1 MKKRKTSVKRE
12 NKNKIVESNNKGIST
27 DILLLFFGL
36 IAIFFL
42 LSLLSYS
49 ETDPGYSTIEFSR
62 YDDVKTSNLFG
73 KVGAYVADFL
83 GLLFG
88 WTALFIPFLS
98 IYLSLLMYRYKKGL
112 TFMMAPILG
121 FTYGIGVIISL
132 SIISGLVGGMDFYF
146 TRQPAGATLG
156 ALGSSFILSFMG
168 KVGGIIVFLV
178 LCIAFSMLLFS
189 ISFSDMGHGFR
200 VLFGNIKRFFMF
212 IKNLISGSK
221 KEYKENEDEE
231 YIIEDEEDDGVT
243 FRERVSLYFK
253 DIKEKIILKKENK
266 DVKQASLEN
275 NKSENLLDKDELEAI
290 TSIKFLGSSH
300 ENDDSN
306 IIDVDI
312 ENVKENEKEEKVEE
326 VIEPSYEEK
335 VIEEKEDSIKP
346 IEIRKAYNN
355 DEKEEDDVSNIQSSI
370 HEEKQIEHNEE
381 IEIGKMEKTKSVFI
395 TNYNIPMDI
404 LHDSKVKV
412 DIASEEE
419 MKAQGELLTEK
430 LLDFGISGTVRA
442 IQPGPVVTMFEFE
455 PSAGTRVS
463 KIASLENDLAL
474 SVSALSIRIIAPI
487 PGKNAVG
494 IEIPNKN
501 RQAVS
506 IKELLRTPE
515 FKNSSS
521 PLTVALGKDVVG
533 KPYMSDIKKMP
544 HLLVAG
550 TTGSGKSVGI
560 NTMICSILYKASPD
574 EVKFIMIDPKMVEL
588 SIYDGIPHLMAPV
601 VTDTRLASSVL
612 KNVVAEMT
620 RRYTLLAEKKVRNLD
635 GYNEIIKGDDEAEK
649 MPYLVVIVDEF
660 ADLMM
665 VAGKEVEMSI
675 ARIAQMARA
684 VGIHLIIA
692 TQRPTTN
699 VITGLIKANMP
710 ARLSFKVS
718 QRNDSRVII
727 DQNGADTLLGMGDS
741 LFIPPG
747 TSDALRIHGAFVS
760 DEEVRGI
767 VEYLQEEY
775 GEPEYNMAMVQ
786 EVKEGGSTQDEG
798 DEDVLYQEAVDL
810 VTDKGTASISMIQRV
825 FKIGYNRAARIV
837 EMMESRG
844 ILEPSD
850 GTAKPRRVIKR

>member
-1 MKKRKTSVKRE
+1 MNKRKNTIKKNTVKQD
-12 NKNKIVESNNKGIST
+12 KNDKGISS

-36 IAIFFL
+36 IAVFFM

-49 ETDPGYSTIEFSR
+49 EQDPGYSTIEFSK
-62 YDDVKTSNLFG
+62 YNDVRAENLFG
-73 KVGAYVADFL
+73 KAGAYAADFL
-83 GLLFG
+83 GLYFG

-98 IYLSLLMYRYKKGL
+98 IYISVLLYRYKKGL
-112 TFMMAPILG
+112 TFMLSPILG
-121 FTYGIGVIISL
+121 FIYGMGVIINIA
-132 SIISGLVGGMDFYF
+132 IISGLIGGMDFYF
-146 TRQPAGATLG
+146 TKQPSGATLG

-168 KVGGIIVFLV
+168 RVGGIIVFSFITV
-178 LCIAFSMLLFS
+178 AFSMLLFS
-189 ISFSDMGHGFR
+189 ISFSDMGYGFR
-200 VLFGNIKRFFMF
+200 MLFTYIKKFILF
-212 IKNLISGSK
+212 IKSLFNRENK
-221 KEYKENEDEE
+221 KEEYIEDDKEIYDEE
-231 YIIEDEEDDGVT
+231 YEEKPSLIKRITSLFKREKEEKAENIENSVT
-243 FRERVSLYFK
+243 SLQLY
-253 DIKEKIILKKENK
+253 EKQPE
-266 DVKQASLEN
+266 Q
-275 NKSENLLDKDELEAI
+275 LLDKDELEAI
-290 TSIKFLGSSH
+290 SNIKFLNSS
-300 ENDDSN
+300 EETLIEKDDN
-306 IIDVDI
+306 NYIIDI
-312 ENVKENEKEEKVEE
+312 EPEKETIHFENEIKEYVEE
-326 VIEPSYEEK
+326 ETAPVEELEEK
-335 VIEEKEDSIKP
+335 VIEYKEPLIKQAYSTDKNEVKTLEDEY
-346 IEIRKAYNN
+346 IEIREMETAKKA
-355 DEKEEDDVSNIQSSI
+355 
-370 HEEKQIEHNEE
+370 
-381 IEIGKMEKTKSVFI
+381 FI
-395 TNYNIPMDI
+395 TLYNIPLSI
-404 LHDSKVKV
+404 LKDSVNNIY
-412 DIASEEE
+412 IASAEE
-419 MKAQGELLTEK
+419 MKAQGDILTQK
-430 LLDFGISGTVRA
+430 LLDFGISGVVRA

-455 PSAGTRVS
+455 PVAGTRVS
-463 KIASLENDLAL
+463 KIASLESDLAL
-474 SVSALSIRIIAPI
+474 SMSALSIRIIAPI

-501 RQAVS
+501 RQSVS
-506 IKELLRTPE
+506 IKELLQTSE
-515 FKNSSS
+515 FKNSKS
-521 PLTVALGKDVVG
+521 PLTVALGKDVIG
-533 KPYMSDIKKMP
+533 RPYMSDIRKMP

-560 NTMICSILYKASPD
+560 NTMICSILYKSSPD

-601 VTDTRLASSVL
+601 VTDTRLAASVL

-635 GYNEIIKGDDEAEK
+635 GYNEIIKDDEQAEK

-665 VAGKEVEMSI
+665 VAGKDVEMSI

-718 QRNDSRVII
+718 QKNDSRVII

-760 DEEVRGI
+760 DDEVRAI
-767 VEYLQEEY
+767 VEYLHEQY

-786 EVKEGGSTQDEG
+786 EVRENGTAGEDE
-798 DEDVLYQEAVDL
+798 DEDVLYQQAVDA
-810 VTDKGTASISMIQRV
+810 VMDKGTASISMIQRM

-837 EMMESRG
+837 EMMEARG

-850 GTAKPRRVIKR
+850 GTAKPRKVIRR

>member
-1 MKKRKTSVKRE
+1 MKKRKNTV
-12 NKNKIVESNNKGIST
+12 NKNTVKQSKNDKGISS

-49 ETDPGYSTIEFSR
+49 EQDPGYSTIEFSKYNDIR
-62 YDDVKTSNLFG
+62 AENLFG
-73 KVGAYVADFL
+73 KAGAYVADFL
-83 GLLFG
+83 GLYFG

-98 IYLSLLMYRYKKGL
+98 IYISVLLYRYKKGL
-112 TFMMAPILG
+112 TFMLSPILG
-121 FTYGIGVIISL
+121 FIYGMGVIISL
-132 SIISGLVGGMDFYF
+132 AIISGLIGGMDFYF
-146 TRQPAGATLG
+146 TKQPAGATLG

-168 KVGGIIVFLV
+168 RVGGIIVFSFIT
-178 LCIAFSMLLFS
+178 IAFGMLLFS

-200 VLFGNIKRFFMF
+200 MLFAYIKKFVLFIKGLFN
-212 IKNLISGSK
+212 KENK
-221 KEYKENEDEE
+221 KEEYIEEDDEEINDDEE
-231 YIIEDEEDDGVT
+231 YEERPSLIERIKSLFKREKQEEKAEKVEKPVT
-243 FRERVSLYFK
+243 SLQLY
-253 DIKEKIILKKENK
+253 EKQPEK
-266 DVKQASLEN
+266 
-275 NKSENLLDKDELEAI
+275 LLDKDELEAI
-290 TSIKFLGSSH
+290 SSIKFLNSSEEH
-300 ENDDSN
+300 LAEKDDDN
-306 IIDVDI
+306 YIID
-312 ENVKENEKEEKVEE
+312 
-326 VIEPSYEEK
+326 IEPEREISNDESEIKEQKAEETIQNAVEEK
-335 VIEEKEDSIKP
+335 VIEYQEPLIKQAYSAEKTESKAED
-346 IEIRKAYNN
+346 
-355 DEKEEDDVSNIQSSI
+355 
-370 HEEKQIEHNEE
+370 EE
-381 IEIGKMEKTKSVFI
+381 IEIREMETTKKAFFTS
-395 TNYNIPMDI
+395 YNIPLSI
-404 LHDSKVKV
+404 LKDPVNNV
-412 DIASEEE
+412 RLDSEEE
-419 MKAQGELLTEK
+419 MKAQGDILTQK
-430 LLDFGISGTVRA
+430 LLDFGISGIVRA

-455 PSAGTRVS
+455 PVAGTRVS
-463 KIASLENDLAL
+463 KIASLESDLAL
-474 SVSALSIRIIAPI
+474 SMSALSIRIIAPI

-501 RQAVS
+501 RQSVS
-506 IKELLRTPE
+506 IKELLQTSE
-515 FKNSSS
+515 FKNSKS
-521 PLTVALGKDVVG
+521 PLTVALGKDVIG
-533 KPYMSDIKKMP
+533 KPYMSDIRKMP

-560 NTMICSILYKASPD
+560 NTMICSILYKSSPD

-601 VTDTRLASSVL
+601 VTDTRLAASVL

-635 GYNEIIKGDDEAEK
+635 GYNEIIKDDDEAEK

-665 VAGKEVEMSI
+665 VAGKDVEMSI

-718 QRNDSRVII
+718 QKNDSRVIL

-760 DEEVRGI
+760 DDEVRGI
-767 VEYLQEEY
+767 VEYLQAQY

-786 EVKEGGSTQDEG
+786 EVREGNSAGSDDE
-798 DEDVLYQEAVDL
+798 DEDVLYQQAVDA
-810 VTDKGTASISMIQRV
+810 VMDKGTASISMIQRM

-837 EMMESRG
+837 EMMEARG

-850 GTAKPRRVIKR
+850 GTAKPRKVIKR

>member
-1 MKKRKTSVKRE
+1 MNKRKNTVK
-12 NKNKIVESNNKGIST
+12 KNTVKQDKNDKGISS

-36 IAIFFL
+36 IAVFFM

-49 ETDPGYSTIEFSR
+49 EQDPGYSTIEFSK
-62 YDDVKTSNLFG
+62 YNDVRAENLFG
-73 KVGAYVADFL
+73 KAGAYAADFL
-83 GLLFG
+83 GLYFG

-98 IYLSLLMYRYKKGL
+98 IYISVLLYRYKKGL
-112 TFMMAPILG
+112 TFMLSPILG
-121 FTYGIGVIISL
+121 FIYGMGVIINIA
-132 SIISGLVGGMDFYF
+132 IISGLIGGMDFYF
-146 TRQPAGATLG
+146 TKQPSGATLG

-168 KVGGIIVFLV
+168 RVGGIIVFSFITV
-178 LCIAFSMLLFS
+178 AFSMLLFS
-189 ISFSDMGHGFR
+189 ISFSDMGYGFR
-200 VLFGNIKRFFMF
+200 MLFTYIKKFILF
-212 IKNLISGSK
+212 IKSLFNRENK
-221 KEYKENEDEE
+221 KEEYIEDDKEIYDEE
-231 YIIEDEEDDGVT
+231 YEEKPSLIKRITSLFKREKEEKAENIENSVT
-243 FRERVSLYFK
+243 LQLY
-253 DIKEKIILKKENK
+253 EKQPE
-266 DVKQASLEN
+266 Q
-275 NKSENLLDKDELEAI
+275 LLDKDELEAI
-290 TSIKFLGSSH
+290 SNIKFLNSS
-300 ENDDSN
+300 EETLIEKDDN
-306 IIDVDI
+306 NYIIDI
-312 ENVKENEKEEKVEE
+312 EPEKETIHFENEIKEYVEE
-326 VIEPSYEEK
+326 ETAPVEELEEK
-335 VIEEKEDSIKP
+335 VIEYKEPLIKQAYSTDKNEVKTLEDEY
-346 IEIRKAYNN
+346 IEIREMETAKKA
-355 DEKEEDDVSNIQSSI
+355 
-370 HEEKQIEHNEE
+370 
-381 IEIGKMEKTKSVFI
+381 FI
-395 TNYNIPMDI
+395 TLYNIPLSI
-404 LHDSKVKV
+404 LKDSVNNIY
-412 DIASEEE
+412 IASAEE
-419 MKAQGELLTEK
+419 MKAQGDILTQK
-430 LLDFGISGTVRA
+430 LLDFGISGVVRA

-455 PSAGTRVS
+455 PVAGTRVS
-463 KIASLENDLAL
+463 KIASLESDLAL
-474 SVSALSIRIIAPI
+474 SMSALSIRIIAPI

-501 RQAVS
+501 RQSVS
-506 IKELLRTPE
+506 IKELLQTSE
-515 FKNSSS
+515 FKNSKS
-521 PLTVALGKDVVG
+521 PLTVALGKDVIG
-533 KPYMSDIKKMP
+533 RPYMSDIRKMP

-560 NTMICSILYKASPD
+560 NTMICSILYKSSPD

-601 VTDTRLASSVL
+601 VTDTRLAASVL

-635 GYNEIIKGDDEAEK
+635 GYNEIIKDDEQAEK

-665 VAGKEVEMSI
+665 VAGKDVEMSI

-718 QRNDSRVII
+718 QKNDSRVII

-760 DEEVRGI
+760 DDEVRAI
-767 VEYLQEEY
+767 VEYLHEQY

-786 EVKEGGSTQDEG
+786 EVRENGTAGEDE
-798 DEDVLYQEAVDL
+798 DEDVLYQQAVDA
-810 VTDKGTASISMIQRV
+810 VMDKGTASISMIQRM

-837 EMMESRG
+837 EMMEARG

-850 GTAKPRRVIKR
+850 GTAKPRKVIRR

>member
-1 MKKRKTSVKRE
+1 MKKRKNTV
-12 NKNKIVESNNKGIST
+12 NKNTVKHSSSDKGISS

-49 ETDPGYSTIEFSR
+49 EQDPGYSTIEFSKYNDIR
-62 YDDVKTSNLFG
+62 AENLFG
-73 KVGAYVADFL
+73 KAGAYVADFL
-83 GLLFG
+83 GLYFG

-98 IYLSLLMYRYKKGL
+98 IYISVLLYRYKKGL
-112 TFMMAPILG
+112 TFMLSPILG
-121 FTYGIGVIISL
+121 FIYGMGVIISL
-132 SIISGLVGGMDFYF
+132 AIISGLIGGMDFYF
-146 TRQPAGATLG
+146 TKQPAGATLG

-168 KVGGIIVFLV
+168 RVGGIIVFSFIT
-178 LCIAFSMLLFS
+178 IAFGMLLFS

-200 VLFGNIKRFFMF
+200 MLFAYIKKFVLFIKGLFN
-212 IKNLISGSK
+212 KENK
-221 KEYKENEDEE
+221 KEEYIEEDDEEINDDEE
-231 YIIEDEEDDGVT
+231 YEERPSLIERIKALFKREKQEEKAEKVEKPVT
-243 FRERVSLYFK
+243 SLQLY
-253 DIKEKIILKKENK
+253 EKQPEK
-266 DVKQASLEN
+266 
-275 NKSENLLDKDELEAI
+275 LLDKDELEAI
-290 TSIKFLGSSH
+290 SNIKFLNSSEEH
-300 ENDDSN
+300 LAEKDDDN
-306 IIDVDI
+306 YIIDI
-312 ENVKENEKEEKVEE
+312 EPEREISNYENEIKEQKAEE
-326 VIEPSYEEK
+326 TVQDAVEEK
-335 VIEEKEDSIKP
+335 VIEHQEPLIKQAYSAEKTESKAED
-346 IEIRKAYNN
+346 
-355 DEKEEDDVSNIQSSI
+355 
-370 HEEKQIEHNEE
+370 EE
-381 IEIGKMEKTKSVFI
+381 IEIREMETAKKAFFTS
-395 TNYNIPMDI
+395 YNIPLSI
-404 LHDSKVKV
+404 LKDPVNNV
-412 DIASEEE
+412 RLDSEEE
-419 MKAQGELLTEK
+419 MKAQGDILTQK
-430 LLDFGISGTVRA
+430 LLDFGISGVVRA

-455 PSAGTRVS
+455 PVAGTRVS
-463 KIASLENDLAL
+463 KIASLESDLAL
-474 SVSALSIRIIAPI
+474 SMSALSIRIIAPI

-501 RQAVS
+501 RQSVS
-506 IKELLRTPE
+506 IKELLQTSE
-515 FKNSSS
+515 FKNSKS
-521 PLTVALGKDVVG
+521 PLTVALGKDVIG
-533 KPYMSDIKKMP
+533 KPYMSDIRKMP

-560 NTMICSILYKASPD
+560 NTMICSILYKSSPD

-601 VTDTRLASSVL
+601 VTDTRLAASVL

-635 GYNEIIKGDDEAEK
+635 GYNEIIKDDDEAEK

-665 VAGKEVEMSI
+665 VAGKDVEMSI

-718 QRNDSRVII
+718 QKNDSRVIL

-760 DEEVRGI
+760 DDEVRGI
-767 VEYLQEEY
+767 VEYLQEQY

-786 EVKEGGSTQDEG
+786 EVREGNSAGSDDE
-798 DEDVLYQEAVDL
+798 DEDVLYQQAVDA
-810 VTDKGTASISMIQRV
+810 VMDKGTASISMIQRM

-837 EMMESRG
+837 EMMEARG

-850 GTAKPRRVIKR
+850 GTAKPRKVIRR

>member
-1 MKKRKTSVKRE
+1 MKKRKNTVKQS
-12 NKNKIVESNNKGIST
+12 KNDKGISS

-36 IAIFFL
+36 TAIFFL

-49 ETDPGYSTIEFSR
+49 EQDSGYSTIEFSK
-62 YDDVKTSNLFG
+62 YNDVRAENLFG
-73 KVGAYVADFL
+73 KAGAFVADFL
-83 GLLFG
+83 GLYFG
-88 WTALFIPFLS
+88 WTALFIPFLF
-98 IYLSLLMYRYKKGL
+98 IYISVLLYRYKKGL
-112 TFMMAPILG
+112 TFMLSPILG
-121 FTYGIGVIISL
+121 FIYGMGVIISFA
-132 SIISGLVGGMDFYF
+132 IISGLIGGMDFYF
-146 TRQPAGATLG
+146 TKQPAGATLG

-168 KVGGIIVFLV
+168 RVGGIIVFSFIS
-178 LCIAFSMLLFS
+178 IAFSMLLFS
-189 ISFSDMGHGFR
+189 ISFSDMSYGFKMLFVYIKKF
-200 VLFGNIKRFFMF
+200 VLVIKGLFD
-212 IKNLISGSK
+212 KENK
-221 KEYKENEDEE
+221 KEEEYVEEDEE
-231 YIIEDEEDDGVT
+231 ISDDEEYEEKPSLIERIKSLFKKQKQEEQVESAANTVT
-243 FRERVSLYFK
+243 TLQLY
-253 DIKEKIILKKENK
+253 EKQPEK
-266 DVKQASLEN
+266 
-275 NKSENLLDKDELEAI
+275 LLDKDELEAI
-290 TSIKFLGSSH
+290 SSIKFLNSS
-300 ENDDSN
+300 EEYSVEKDDDN
-306 IIDVDI
+306 YIID
-312 ENVKENEKEEKVEE
+312 
-326 VIEPSYEEK
+326 IEPEREIKEHIEETAPALMEEK
-335 VIEEKEDSIKP
+335 VIEHKEPLIKQAYSAEKNEIKTAED
-346 IEIRKAYNN
+346 
-355 DEKEEDDVSNIQSSI
+355 
-370 HEEKQIEHNEE
+370 EE
-381 IEIGKMEKTKSVFI
+381 IEIKEMETAKKAFFTS
-395 TNYNIPMDI
+395 YNIPLSI
-404 LHDSKVKV
+404 LKDPVNNVRLDS
-412 DIASEEE
+412 AEE
-419 MKAQGELLTEK
+419 MKAQGDILTQK
-430 LLDFGISGTVRA
+430 LLDFGISGIVRA

-463 KIASLENDLAL
+463 KIASLESDLAL
-474 SVSALSIRIIAPI
+474 SMSALSIRIIAPI

-501 RQAVS
+501 RQSVS
-506 IKELLRTPE
+506 IKELLQTSE
-515 FKNSSS
+515 FKNSKS
-521 PLTVALGKDVVG
+521 PLTVALGKDVIG
-533 KPYMSDIKKMP
+533 KPYMSDIRKMP

-560 NTMICSILYKASPD
+560 NTMICSILYKSSPD

-601 VTDTRLASSVL
+601 VTDTRLAASVL

-635 GYNEIIKGDDEAEK
+635 GYNEIIKDDEQAEK

-665 VAGKEVEMSI
+665 VAGKDVEMSI

-718 QRNDSRVII
+718 QKNDSRVII

-760 DEEVRGI
+760 DDEVRDI
-767 VEYLQEEY
+767 VKYLHEQF

-786 EVKEGGSTQDEG
+786 EVGEGSAAGGDDE
-798 DEDVLYQEAVDL
+798 DEDVLYQQAVDA
-810 VTDKGTASISMIQRV
+810 VMDKGTASISMIQRM

-837 EMMESRG
+837 EMMEARG

-850 GTAKPRRVIKR
+850 GTAKPRKVIRR

>member
-1 MKKRKTSVKRE
+1 MKKRKNTVSKNTVKH
-12 NKNKIVESNNKGIST
+12 SNHDKGISS

-36 IAIFFL
+36 IAVFFL
-42 LSLLSYS
+42 LSLISYS
-49 ETDPGYSTIEFSR
+49 EQDPGYSTIEFSKYNDIR
-62 YDDVKTSNLFG
+62 AENLFG
-73 KVGAYVADFL
+73 KAGAYVADFL
-83 GLLFG
+83 GLYFG

-98 IYLSLLMYRYKKGL
+98 IYISVLLYRYKKGL
-112 TFMMAPILG
+112 TFMLSPILG
-121 FTYGIGVIISL
+121 FVYGMGVIISL
-132 SIISGLVGGMDFYF
+132 AIISGLIGGMDFYF
-146 TRQPAGATLG
+146 TKQPAGATLG

-168 KVGGIIVFLV
+168 RVGGIIVFSFIT
-178 LCIAFSMLLFS
+178 IAFGMLLFS

-200 VLFGNIKRFFMF
+200 MLFTYLKKFVLFIRGLFNKD
-212 IKNLISGSK
+212 
-221 KEYKENEDEE
+221 NEKEE
-231 YIIEDEEDDGVT
+231 YIEEYEEKPSLIERIKSL
-243 FRERVSLYFK
+243 FKRERQEEKAESAEKPVTTLQLY
-253 DIKEKIILKKENK
+253 EKQPEK
-266 DVKQASLEN
+266 
-275 NKSENLLDKDELEAI
+275 LLDRDELEAI
-290 TSIKFLGSSH
+290 SSIKFLNSSEEH
-300 ENDDSN
+300 LAEKDDDN
-306 IIDVDI
+306 YIIDI
-312 ENVKENEKEEKVEE
+312 EPEREIKEHIKEETTPV
-326 VIEPSYEEK
+326 VVEEK
-335 VIEEKEDSIKP
+335 VIEHQEPLIKQAYSAEKTESKV
-346 IEIRKAYNN
+346 EY
-355 DEKEEDDVSNIQSSI
+355 
-370 HEEKQIEHNEE
+370 EE
-381 IEIGKMEKTKSVFI
+381 IEIREMETANKAFFTS
-395 TNYNIPMDI
+395 YNIPLSI
-404 LHDSKVKV
+404 LKDPVNNFRL
-412 DIASEEE
+412 DSEEE
-419 MKAQGELLTEK
+419 MKAQGDILTQK
-430 LLDFGISGTVRA
+430 LLDFGISGVVRA

-455 PSAGTRVS
+455 PVAGTRVS
-463 KIASLENDLAL
+463 KISSLESDLAL
-474 SVSALSIRIIAPI
+474 SMSALSIRIIAPI

-501 RQAVS
+501 RQSVS
-506 IKELLRTPE
+506 IKELLQTSE
-515 FKNSSS
+515 FKNSKS
-521 PLTVALGKDVVG
+521 PLTAALGKDVIG
-533 KPYMSDIKKMP
+533 RPYMSDICKMP

-560 NTMICSILYKASPD
+560 NTMICSILYKSSPD

-601 VTDTRLASSVL
+601 VTDTRLAASVL

-635 GYNEIIKGDDEAEK
+635 GYNEIIKDDEQAEK

-665 VAGKEVEMSI
+665 VAGKDVEMSI

-718 QRNDSRVII
+718 QKNDSRVII

-760 DEEVRGI
+760 DDEVRAI
-767 VEYLQEEY
+767 VEYLHEQY

-786 EVKEGGSTQDEG
+786 EVRESGTAGEDE
-798 DEDVLYQEAVDL
+798 DEDVLYQQAVDA
-810 VTDKGTASISMIQRV
+810 VMDKGTASISMIQRM

-837 EMMESRG
+837 EMMEARG

-850 GTAKPRRVIKR
+850 GTAKPRKVIRR

>member
-1 MKKRKTSVKRE
+1 MNKRKNTVK
-12 NKNKIVESNNKGIST
+12 KNTVKQDKNDKGISS

-36 IAIFFL
+36 IAVFFM

-49 ETDPGYSTIEFSR
+49 EQDPGYSTIEFSK
-62 YDDVKTSNLFG
+62 YNDVRAENLFG
-73 KVGAYVADFL
+73 KAGAYAADFL
-83 GLLFG
+83 GLYFG

-98 IYLSLLMYRYKKGL
+98 IYISVLLYRYK
-112 TFMMAPILG
+112 
-121 FTYGIGVIISL
+121 YGMGVIINIA
-132 SIISGLVGGMDFYF
+132 IISGLIGGMDFYF
-146 TRQPAGATLG
+146 TKQPSGATLG

-168 KVGGIIVFLV
+168 RVGGIIVFSFITV
-178 LCIAFSMLLFS
+178 AFSMLLFS
-189 ISFSDMGHGFR
+189 ISFSDMGYGFR
-200 VLFGNIKRFFMF
+200 MLFTYIKKFILF
-212 IKNLISGSK
+212 IKSLFNRENK
-221 KEYKENEDEE
+221 KEE
-231 YIIEDEEDDGVT
+231 YIEDDKEIYDKEYEEKPSLINRITSLFKREKEEKAENIENSVT
-243 FRERVSLYFK
+243 SLQLY
-253 DIKEKIILKKENK
+253 EKQPE
-266 DVKQASLEN
+266 Q
-275 NKSENLLDKDELEAI
+275 LLDKDELEAI
-290 TSIKFLGSSH
+290 SNIKFLNSS
-300 ENDDSN
+300 EETLIEKDDN
-306 IIDVDI
+306 NYIIDI
-312 ENVKENEKEEKVEE
+312 EPEKETIHFENEIKEYVEE
-326 VIEPSYEEK
+326 ETAPVEELEEK
-335 VIEEKEDSIKP
+335 VIEYKEPLIKQAYSTDKNEVKTLEDEY
-346 IEIRKAYNN
+346 IEIREMETAKKA
-355 DEKEEDDVSNIQSSI
+355 
-370 HEEKQIEHNEE
+370 
-381 IEIGKMEKTKSVFI
+381 FI
-395 TNYNIPMDI
+395 TLYNIPLSI
-404 LHDSKVKV
+404 LKDSVNNIY
-412 DIASEEE
+412 IASAEE
-419 MKAQGELLTEK
+419 MKAQGDILTQK
-430 LLDFGISGTVRA
+430 LLDFGISGVVRA

-455 PSAGTRVS
+455 PVAGTRVS
-463 KIASLENDLAL
+463 KIASLESDLAL
-474 SVSALSIRIIAPI
+474 SMSALSIRIIAPI

-501 RQAVS
+501 RQSVS
-506 IKELLRTPE
+506 IKELLQTSE
-515 FKNSSS
+515 FKNSKS
-521 PLTVALGKDVVG
+521 PLTVALGKDVIG
-533 KPYMSDIKKMP
+533 RPYMSDIRKMP

-560 NTMICSILYKASPD
+560 NTMICSILYKSSPD

-601 VTDTRLASSVL
+601 VTDTRLAASVL

-635 GYNEIIKGDDEAEK
+635 GYNEIIKDDEQAEK

-665 VAGKEVEMSI
+665 VAGKDVEMSI

-718 QRNDSRVII
+718 QKNDSRVII

-760 DEEVRGI
+760 DDEVRAI
-767 VEYLQEEY
+767 VEYLHEQY

-786 EVKEGGSTQDEG
+786 EVRENGTAGEDE
-798 DEDVLYQEAVDL
+798 DEDVLYQQAVDA
-810 VTDKGTASISMIQRV
+810 VMDKGTASISMIQRM

-837 EMMESRG
+837 EMMEARG

-850 GTAKPRRVIKR
+850 GTAKPRKVIRR

>member
-1 MKKRKTSVKRE
+1 MKKRKNTV
-12 NKNKIVESNNKGIST
+12 NKNTVKQSKNDKGISS

-36 IAIFFL
+36 TAIFFL

-49 ETDPGYSTIEFSR
+49 EQDSGYSTIEFSK
-62 YDDVKTSNLFG
+62 YNDVRAENLFG
-73 KVGAYVADFL
+73 KAGAFVADFL
-83 GLLFG
+83 GLYFG

-98 IYLSLLMYRYKKGL
+98 IYISVLLYRYKKGL
-112 TFMMAPILG
+112 TFMLSPILG
-121 FTYGIGVIISL
+121 FIYGMGVIISFA
-132 SIISGLVGGMDFYF
+132 IISGLIGGMDFYF
-146 TRQPAGATLG
+146 TKQPAGATLG

-168 KVGGIIVFLV
+168 RVGGIIVFSFIS
-178 LCIAFSMLLFS
+178 IAFSMLLFS
-189 ISFSDMGHGFR
+189 ISFSDMSYGFKMLFVYIKKF
-200 VLFGNIKRFFMF
+200 VLFIKGLFN
-212 IKNLISGSK
+212 KENK
-221 KEYKENEDEE
+221 KEEEYIEEYEEISDDEE
-231 YIIEDEEDDGVT
+231 YEEKPSLIERIKSLFKKQKQEEHVESAVNPVT
-243 FRERVSLYFK
+243 SLQLY
-253 DIKEKIILKKENK
+253 EKQPEK
-266 DVKQASLEN
+266 
-275 NKSENLLDKDELEAI
+275 LLDKDELEAI
-290 TSIKFLGSSH
+290 SSIKFLNSS
-300 ENDDSN
+300 EEYSVEKNDDN
-306 IIDVDI
+306 YIID
-312 ENVKENEKEEKVEE
+312 
-326 VIEPSYEEK
+326 IEPEREIK
-335 VIEEKEDSIKP
+335 EHIEEETAP
-346 IEIRKAYNN
+346 ELMEEEI
-355 DEKEEDDVSNIQSSI
+355 
-370 HEEKQIEHNEE
+370 IEHKEPLIKQAYSAEKNEIKTAEE
-381 IEIGKMEKTKSVFI
+381 IEIKEMETAKKAFFTS
-395 TNYNIPMDI
+395 YNIPLSI
-404 LHDSKVKV
+404 LKDPVNNVRLDS
-412 DIASEEE
+412 AEE
-419 MKAQGELLTEK
+419 MKAQGDILTQK
-430 LLDFGISGTVRA
+430 LLDFGISGIVRA

-463 KIASLENDLAL
+463 KIASLESDLAL
-474 SVSALSIRIIAPI
+474 SMSALSIRIIAPI

-501 RQAVS
+501 RQSVS
-506 IKELLRTPE
+506 IKELLQTSE
-515 FKNSSS
+515 FKNSKS
-521 PLTVALGKDVVG
+521 PLTVALGKDVIG
-533 KPYMSDIKKMP
+533 KPYMSDIRKMP

-560 NTMICSILYKASPD
+560 NTMICSILYKSSPD

-601 VTDTRLASSVL
+601 VTDTRLAASVL

-635 GYNEIIKGDDEAEK
+635 GYNEIIKDDEQAEK

-665 VAGKEVEMSI
+665 VAGKDVEMSI

-718 QRNDSRVII
+718 QKNDSRVIL

-760 DEEVRGI
+760 DDEVRDI
-767 VEYLQEEY
+767 VKYLHEQF

-786 EVKEGGSTQDEG
+786 EVGESSAAGGDDE
-798 DEDVLYQEAVDL
+798 DEDVLYQQAVDA
-810 VTDKGTASISMIQRV
+810 VMDKGTASISMIQRM

-837 EMMESRG
+837 EMMETRG

-850 GTAKPRRVIKR
+850 GTAKPRKVIRR

>member
-1 MKKRKTSVKRE
+1 MKKRKNTV
-12 NKNKIVESNNKGIST
+12 NKNTVKHSSGDKGISS

-49 ETDPGYSTIEFSR
+49 EQDPGYSTIEFSKYNDIR
-62 YDDVKTSNLFG
+62 AENLFG
-73 KVGAYVADFL
+73 KAGAYVADFL
-83 GLLFG
+83 GLYFG

-98 IYLSLLMYRYKKGL
+98 IYISVLLYRYKKGL
-112 TFMMAPILG
+112 TFMLSPILG
-121 FTYGIGVIISL
+121 FIYGMGVIISL
-132 SIISGLVGGMDFYF
+132 AIISGLIGGIDFYF
-146 TRQPAGATLG
+146 TKQPAGATLG

-168 KVGGIIVFLV
+168 RVGGIIVFSFIT
-178 LCIAFSMLLFS
+178 IAFGMLLFS

-200 VLFGNIKRFFMF
+200 MLFAYIKKFVLFIKGLFN
-212 IKNLISGSK
+212 KENK
-221 KEYKENEDEE
+221 KEEYIEEYDEEINDDEE
-231 YIIEDEEDDGVT
+231 YEE
-243 FRERVSLYFK
+243 RPSL
-253 DIKEKIILKKENK
+253 IEKIKSLFKRE
-266 DVKQASLEN
+266 KQEEKAEKVEKPVTSLQLYE
-275 NKSENLLDKDELEAI
+275 KQPEKLLDKDELEAI
-290 TSIKFLGSSH
+290 SSIKFLNSSEEH
-300 ENDDSN
+300 LAEKDEDNY
-306 IIDVDI
+306 IID
-312 ENVKENEKEEKVEE
+312 
-326 VIEPSYEEK
+326 IEPERETSNDESEIKEHTAEETVQDAVEEK
-335 VIEEKEDSIKP
+335 VIEHQEPFIKQAYSAEKTESKAED
-346 IEIRKAYNN
+346 
-355 DEKEEDDVSNIQSSI
+355 
-370 HEEKQIEHNEE
+370 EE
-381 IEIGKMEKTKSVFI
+381 IEIREMETAKKAFFT
-395 TNYNIPMDI
+395 TYNIPLSI
-404 LHDSKVKV
+404 LKDPVNNV
-412 DIASEEE
+412 RLDSEEE
-419 MKAQGELLTEK
+419 MKAQGDILTQK
-430 LLDFGISGTVRA
+430 LLDFGISGIVRA

-455 PSAGTRVS
+455 PVAGTRVS
-463 KIASLENDLAL
+463 KIASLESDLAL
-474 SVSALSIRIIAPI
+474 SMSALSIRIIAPI

-501 RQAVS
+501 RQSVS
-506 IKELLRTPE
+506 IKELLQTSE
-515 FKNSSS
+515 FKNSKS
-521 PLTVALGKDVVG
+521 PLTVALGKDVIG
-533 KPYMSDIKKMP
+533 KPYMSDIRKMP

-560 NTMICSILYKASPD
+560 NTMICSILYKSSPD

-601 VTDTRLASSVL
+601 VTDTRLAASVL

-635 GYNEIIKGDDEAEK
+635 GYNEIIKDDDEAEK

-665 VAGKEVEMSI
+665 VAGKDVEMSI

-718 QRNDSRVII
+718 QKNDSRVIL

-760 DEEVRGI
+760 DDEVRGI
-767 VEYLQEEY
+767 VEYLQAQY

-786 EVKEGGSTQDEG
+786 EVREGSSAGSDDE
-798 DEDVLYQEAVDL
+798 DEDVLYQQAVDA
-810 VTDKGTASISMIQRV
+810 VMDKGTASISMIQRM

-837 EMMESRG
+837 EMMEARG

-850 GTAKPRRVIKR
+850 GTAKPRKVIRR

>member
-1 MKKRKTSVKRE
+1 MNKRKNTIKKNTVKQD
-12 NKNKIVESNNKGIST
+12 KNDKGISS

-36 IAIFFL
+36 IAVFFM

-49 ETDPGYSTIEFSR
+49 EQDPGYSTIEFSK
-62 YDDVKTSNLFG
+62 YNDVRAENLFG
-73 KVGAYVADFL
+73 KAGAYAADFL
-83 GLLFG
+83 GLYFG

-98 IYLSLLMYRYKKGL
+98 IYISVLLYRYKKGL
-112 TFMMAPILG
+112 TFMLSPILG
-121 FTYGIGVIISL
+121 FIYGMGVIINIA
-132 SIISGLVGGMDFYF
+132 IISGLIGGMDFYF
-146 TRQPAGATLG
+146 TKQPSGATLG

-168 KVGGIIVFLV
+168 RVGGIIVFSFITV
-178 LCIAFSMLLFS
+178 AFSMLLFS
-189 ISFSDMGHGFR
+189 ISFSDMGYGFR
-200 VLFGNIKRFFMF
+200 MLFTYIKKFILF
-212 IKNLISGSK
+212 IKSLFNRENK
-221 KEYKENEDEE
+221 KEE
-231 YIIEDEEDDGVT
+231 YIEDDKEIYDKEYEEKPSLIKRITSLFKREKEEKAENIENSVT
-243 FRERVSLYFK
+243 SLQLY
-253 DIKEKIILKKENK
+253 EKQPE
-266 DVKQASLEN
+266 Q
-275 NKSENLLDKDELEAI
+275 LLDKDELEAI
-290 TSIKFLGSSH
+290 SNIKFLNSS
-300 ENDDSN
+300 EETLIEKDDN
-306 IIDVDI
+306 NYIIDI
-312 ENVKENEKEEKVEE
+312 EPEKETIHFENEIKEYVEE
-326 VIEPSYEEK
+326 ETAPVEELEEK
-335 VIEEKEDSIKP
+335 VIEYKEPLIKQAYSTDKNEVKTLEDEY
-346 IEIRKAYNN
+346 IEIREMETAKKA
-355 DEKEEDDVSNIQSSI
+355 
-370 HEEKQIEHNEE
+370 
-381 IEIGKMEKTKSVFI
+381 FI
-395 TNYNIPMDI
+395 TLYNIPLSI
-404 LHDSKVKV
+404 LKDSVNNIY
-412 DIASEEE
+412 IASAEE
-419 MKAQGELLTEK
+419 MKAQGDILTQK
-430 LLDFGISGTVRA
+430 LLDFGISGVVRA

-455 PSAGTRVS
+455 PVAGTRVS
-463 KIASLENDLAL
+463 KIASLESDLAL
-474 SVSALSIRIIAPI
+474 SMSALSIRIIAPI

-501 RQAVS
+501 RQSVS
-506 IKELLRTPE
+506 IKELLQTSE
-515 FKNSSS
+515 FKNSKS
-521 PLTVALGKDVVG
+521 PLTVALGKDVIG
-533 KPYMSDIKKMP
+533 RPYMSDIRKMP

-560 NTMICSILYKASPD
+560 NTMICSILYKSSPD

-601 VTDTRLASSVL
+601 VTDTRLAASVL

-635 GYNEIIKGDDEAEK
+635 GYNEIIKDDEQAEK

-665 VAGKEVEMSI
+665 VAGKDVEMSI

-718 QRNDSRVII
+718 QKNDSRVII

-760 DEEVRGI
+760 DDEVRAI
-767 VEYLQEEY
+767 VEYLHEQY

-786 EVKEGGSTQDEG
+786 EVRENGTAGEDE
-798 DEDVLYQEAVDL
+798 DEDVLYQQAVDA
-810 VTDKGTASISMIQRV
+810 VMDKGTASISMIQRM

-837 EMMESRG
+837 EMMEARG

-850 GTAKPRRVIKR
+850 GTAKPRKVIRR

>member
-1 MKKRKTSVKRE
+1 MNKRKNTVK
-12 NKNKIVESNNKGIST
+12 KNTVKQDKNDKGISS

-36 IAIFFL
+36 IAVFFM

-49 ETDPGYSTIEFSR
+49 EQDPGYSTIEFSK
-62 YDDVKTSNLFG
+62 YNDVRAENLFG
-73 KVGAYVADFL
+73 KAGAYAADFL
-83 GLLFG
+83 GLYFG

-98 IYLSLLMYRYKKGL
+98 IYISVLLYRYKKGL
-112 TFMMAPILG
+112 TFMLSPILG
-121 FTYGIGVIISL
+121 FIYGMGVIINIA
-132 SIISGLVGGMDFYF
+132 IISGLIGGMDFYF
-146 TRQPAGATLG
+146 TKQPSGATLG

-168 KVGGIIVFLV
+168 RVGGIIVFLFITV
-178 LCIAFSMLLFS
+178 AFSMLLFS
-189 ISFSDMGHGFR
+189 ISFSDMGYGFR
-200 VLFGNIKRFFMF
+200 MLFTYIKKFILF
-212 IKNLISGSK
+212 IKSLFNRENK
-221 KEYKENEDEE
+221 KEEYIEDDKEIYDEE
-231 YIIEDEEDDGVT
+231 YEEKPSLIKRITSLFKREKEEKAENIENSVT
-243 FRERVSLYFK
+243 SLQLY
-253 DIKEKIILKKENK
+253 EKQPE
-266 DVKQASLEN
+266 Q
-275 NKSENLLDKDELEAI
+275 LLDKDELEAI
-290 TSIKFLGSSH
+290 SNIKFLNSSEETLIEKDDNNYIIDIEPEKETIH
-300 ENDDSN
+300 FEND
-306 IIDVDI
+306 I
-312 ENVKENEKEEKVEE
+312 KEYVEE
-326 VIEPSYEEK
+326 ETAPVEELEEK
-335 VIEEKEDSIKP
+335 VIEYKEPLIKQAYSTDKNEVKILEDEY
-346 IEIRKAYNN
+346 IEIREMETAKKA
-355 DEKEEDDVSNIQSSI
+355 
-370 HEEKQIEHNEE
+370 
-381 IEIGKMEKTKSVFI
+381 FI
-395 TNYNIPMDI
+395 TLYNIPLSI
-404 LHDSKVKV
+404 LKDSVNNIY
-412 DIASEEE
+412 IASAEE
-419 MKAQGELLTEK
+419 MKAQGDILTQK
-430 LLDFGISGTVRA
+430 LLDFGISGVVRA

-455 PSAGTRVS
+455 PVAGTRVS
-463 KIASLENDLAL
+463 KIASLESDLAL
-474 SVSALSIRIIAPI
+474 SMSALSIRIIAPI

-501 RQAVS
+501 RQSVS
-506 IKELLRTPE
+506 IKELLQTSE
-515 FKNSSS
+515 FKNSKS
-521 PLTVALGKDVVG
+521 PLTVALGKDVIG
-533 KPYMSDIKKMP
+533 RPYMSDIRKMP

-560 NTMICSILYKASPD
+560 NTMICSILYKSSPD

-601 VTDTRLASSVL
+601 VTDTRLAASVL

-635 GYNEIIKGDDEAEK
+635 GYNEIIKDDEQAEK

-665 VAGKEVEMSI
+665 VAGKDVEMSI

-718 QRNDSRVII
+718 QKNDSRVII

-760 DEEVRGI
+760 DDEVRAI
-767 VEYLQEEY
+767 VEYLHEQY

-786 EVKEGGSTQDEG
+786 EVRENGTAGEDE
-798 DEDVLYQEAVDL
+798 DEDVLYQQAVDA
-810 VTDKGTASISMIQRV
+810 VMDKGTASISMIQRM

-837 EMMESRG
+837 EMMEARG

-850 GTAKPRRVIKR
+850 GTAKPRKVIRR

>member
-1 MKKRKTSVKRE
+1 MNKRKNTVK
-12 NKNKIVESNNKGIST
+12 KNTVKQDKNDKGISS

-36 IAIFFL
+36 IAVFFM

-49 ETDPGYSTIEFSR
+49 EQDPGYSTIEFSK
-62 YDDVKTSNLFG
+62 YNDVRAENLFG
-73 KVGAYVADFL
+73 KAGAYAADFL
-83 GLLFG
+83 GLYFG

-98 IYLSLLMYRYKKGL
+98 IYISVLLYRYKKGL
-112 TFMMAPILG
+112 TFMLSHILG
-121 FTYGIGVIISL
+121 FIYGMGVIINIA
-132 SIISGLVGGMDFYF
+132 IISGLIGGMDFYF
-146 TRQPAGATLG
+146 TKQPSGATLG

-168 KVGGIIVFLV
+168 RVGGIIVFSFITV
-178 LCIAFSMLLFS
+178 AFSMLLFS
-189 ISFSDMGHGFR
+189 ISFSDMGYGFR
-200 VLFGNIKRFFMF
+200 MLFTYIKKFILF
-212 IKNLISGSK
+212 IKSLFNRENK
-221 KEYKENEDEE
+221 KEE
-231 YIIEDEEDDGVT
+231 YIEDDKEIYDKEYEEKPSLINRITSLFKREKEEKAENIENSVT
-243 FRERVSLYFK
+243 SLQLY
-253 DIKEKIILKKENK
+253 EKQPE
-266 DVKQASLEN
+266 Q
-275 NKSENLLDKDELEAI
+275 LLDKDELEAI
-290 TSIKFLGSSH
+290 SNIKFLNSS
-300 ENDDSN
+300 EETLIEKDDN
-306 IIDVDI
+306 NYIIDI
-312 ENVKENEKEEKVEE
+312 EPEKETIHFENEIKEYVEE
-326 VIEPSYEEK
+326 ETAPVEELEEK
-335 VIEEKEDSIKP
+335 VIEYKEPLIKQAYSTDKNEVKTLEDEY
-346 IEIRKAYNN
+346 IEIREMETAKKA
-355 DEKEEDDVSNIQSSI
+355 
-370 HEEKQIEHNEE
+370 
-381 IEIGKMEKTKSVFI
+381 FI
-395 TNYNIPMDI
+395 TLYNIPLSI
-404 LHDSKVKV
+404 LKDSVNNIY
-412 DIASEEE
+412 IASAEE
-419 MKAQGELLTEK
+419 MKAQGDILTQK
-430 LLDFGISGTVRA
+430 LLDFGISGVVRA

-455 PSAGTRVS
+455 PVAGTRVS
-463 KIASLENDLAL
+463 KIASLESDLAL
-474 SVSALSIRIIAPI
+474 SMSALSIRIIAPI

-501 RQAVS
+501 RQSVS
-506 IKELLRTPE
+506 IKELLQTSE
-515 FKNSSS
+515 FKNSKS
-521 PLTVALGKDVVG
+521 PLTVALGKDVIG
-533 KPYMSDIKKMP
+533 RPYMSDIRKMP

-560 NTMICSILYKASPD
+560 NTMICSILYKSSPD

-601 VTDTRLASSVL
+601 VTDTRLAASVL

-635 GYNEIIKGDDEAEK
+635 GYNEIIKDDEQAEK

-665 VAGKEVEMSI
+665 VAGKDVEMSI

-718 QRNDSRVII
+718 QKNDSRVII

-760 DEEVRGI
+760 DDEVRAI
-767 VEYLQEEY
+767 VEYLHEQY

-786 EVKEGGSTQDEG
+786 EVRENGTAGEDE
-798 DEDVLYQEAVDL
+798 DEDVLYQQAVDA
-810 VTDKGTASISMIQRV
+810 VMDKGTASISMIQRM

-837 EMMESRG
+837 EMMEARG

-850 GTAKPRRVIKR
+850 GTAKPRKVIRR

>member
-1 MKKRKTSVKRE
+1 MNKRKNTVK
-12 NKNKIVESNNKGIST
+12 KNTVKQDKNDKGISS

-36 IAIFFL
+36 IAVFFM

-49 ETDPGYSTIEFSR
+49 EQDPGYSTIEFSK
-62 YDDVKTSNLFG
+62 YNDVRAENLFG
-73 KVGAYVADFL
+73 KAGAYAADFL
-83 GLLFG
+83 GLYFG

-98 IYLSLLMYRYKKGL
+98 IYISVLLYRYKKGL
-112 TFMMAPILG
+112 TFMLSPILG
-121 FTYGIGVIISL
+121 FIYGMGVIINIA
-132 SIISGLVGGMDFYF
+132 IISGLIGGMDFYF
-146 TRQPAGATLG
+146 TKQPSGATLG

-168 KVGGIIVFLV
+168 RVGGIIVFSFITV
-178 LCIAFSMLLFS
+178 AFSMLLFS
-189 ISFSDMGHGFR
+189 ISFSDMGYGFR
-200 VLFGNIKRFFMF
+200 MLFTYIKKFILF
-212 IKNLISGSK
+212 IKSLFNRENK
-221 KEYKENEDEE
+221 KEE
-231 YIIEDEEDDGVT
+231 YIEDDKEIYDKEYEEKPSLIKRITSLFKREKEEKAENIENSVT
-243 FRERVSLYFK
+243 SLQLY
-253 DIKEKIILKKENK
+253 EKQPE
-266 DVKQASLEN
+266 Q
-275 NKSENLLDKDELEAI
+275 LLDKDELEAI
-290 TSIKFLGSSH
+290 SNIKFLNSS
-300 ENDDSN
+300 EETLIEKDDN
-306 IIDVDI
+306 NYIIDI
-312 ENVKENEKEEKVEE
+312 EPEKETIHFENEIKEYVEE
-326 VIEPSYEEK
+326 ETAPVEELEEK
-335 VIEEKEDSIKP
+335 VIEYKEPLIKQAYSTDKNEVKTLEDEY
-346 IEIRKAYNN
+346 IEIREMETAKKA
-355 DEKEEDDVSNIQSSI
+355 
-370 HEEKQIEHNEE
+370 
-381 IEIGKMEKTKSVFI
+381 FI
-395 TNYNIPMDI
+395 TLYNIPLSI
-404 LHDSKVKV
+404 LKDSVNNIY
-412 DIASEEE
+412 IASAEE
-419 MKAQGELLTEK
+419 MKAQGDILTQK
-430 LLDFGISGTVRA
+430 LLDFGISGVVRA

-455 PSAGTRVS
+455 PVAGTRVS
-463 KIASLENDLAL
+463 KIASLESDLAL
-474 SVSALSIRIIAPI
+474 SMSALSIRIIAPI

-501 RQAVS
+501 RQSVS
-506 IKELLRTPE
+506 IKELLQTSE
-515 FKNSSS
+515 FKNSKS
-521 PLTVALGKDVVG
+521 PLTVALGKDVIG
-533 KPYMSDIKKMP
+533 RPYMSDIRKMP

-560 NTMICSILYKASPD
+560 NTMICSILYKSSPD

-601 VTDTRLASSVL
+601 VTDTRLAASVL

-635 GYNEIIKGDDEAEK
+635 GYNEIIKDDEQAEK

-665 VAGKEVEMSI
+665 VAGKDVEMSI

-718 QRNDSRVII
+718 QKNDSRVII

-760 DEEVRGI
+760 DDEVRAI
-767 VEYLQEEY
+767 VEYLHEQY

-786 EVKEGGSTQDEG
+786 EVRENGTAGEDE
-798 DEDVLYQEAVDL
+798 DEDVLYQQAVDA
-810 VTDKGTASISMIQRV
+810 VMDKGTASISMIQRM

-837 EMMESRG
+837 EMMEARG

-850 GTAKPRRVIKR
+850 GTAKPRKVIRR

>member
-1 MKKRKTSVKRE
+1 MKKRKNSVNRNTVKQS
-12 NKNKIVESNNKGIST
+12 KQDKGISS

-36 IAIFFL
+36 IAVFFL

-49 ETDPGYSTIEFSR
+49 EQDPGYSTIEFSK
-62 YDDVKTSNLFG
+62 YNDTGVDNLFG
-73 KVGAYVADFL
+73 KAGAYTADFL
-83 GLLFG
+83 GIYFG

-98 IYLSLLMYRYKKGL
+98 IYISVLLYRYKKGL
-112 TFMMAPILG
+112 TFMMSPILG
-121 FTYGIGVIISL
+121 FIYGLGAIISL
-132 SIISGLVGGMDFYF
+132 AIISGLIGGMDFYF
-146 TRQPAGATLG
+146 TKQPAGATLG

-168 KVGGIIVFLV
+168 RVGGIIVFSFLI
-178 LCIAFSMLLFS
+178 LAFAMLLFS

-200 VLFGNIKRFFMF
+200 VLFSYIKRFVCF
-212 IKNLISGSK
+212 IKGLFNKEK
-221 KEYKENEDEE
+221 KEEVIENNDDEYDDEE
-231 YIIEDEEDDGVT
+231 EYEERVGIIERIKVFFQNIFKRKRIEEKQVT
-243 FRERVSLYFK
+243 ALELY
-253 DIKEKIILKKENK
+253 EKQPEK
-266 DVKQASLEN
+266 
-275 NKSENLLDKDELEAI
+275 LLDKDELEAI
-290 TSIKFLGSSH
+290 SSIKFLNAGEEHLSKDEVREESH
-300 ENDDSN
+300 
-306 IIDVDI
+306 IIDI
-312 ENVKENEKEEKVEE
+312 EPEKENVMHEEIKERVPAPIEEVKEKKEEIIINKQEQEPLIKQAYILEDVKEE
-326 VIEPSYEEK
+326 S
-335 VIEEKEDSIKP
+335 
-346 IEIRKAYNN
+346 NN
-355 DEKEEDDVSNIQSSI
+355 DE
-370 HEEKQIEHNEE
+370 IEMRE
-381 IEIGKMEKTKSVFI
+381 METVKKAHFI
-395 TNYNIPMDI
+395 TYNIPLSI
-404 LHDSKVKV
+404 LKDPVNNVKIDS
-412 DIASEEE
+412 AEE
-419 MKAQGELLTEK
+419 MKAQGDLLTQK

-455 PSAGTRVS
+455 PVAGTRVS
-463 KIASLENDLAL
+463 KIASLESDLAL
-474 SVSALSIRIIAPI
+474 SMSALSIRIIAPI

-501 RQAVS
+501 RQSVS
-506 IKELLRTPE
+506 IKELLQTSE
-515 FKNSSS
+515 FKNSKS
-521 PLTVALGKDVVG
+521 PLTVALGKDVIG
-533 KPYMSDIKKMP
+533 KPYMSDIRKMP

-560 NTMICSILYKASPD
+560 NTMICSILYKSSPD

-601 VTDTRLASSVL
+601 VTDTRLAASVL

-635 GYNEIIKGDDEAEK
+635 GYNEIIKDDDEAER

-665 VAGKEVEMSI
+665 VAGKDVEMSI

-718 QRNDSRVII
+718 QKNDSRVIL

-747 TSDALRIHGAFVS
+747 TSDAIRIHGAFVS
-760 DEEVRGI
+760 DDEVRGI
-767 VEYLQEEY
+767 VEYLHEQY

-786 EVKEGGSTQDEG
+786 EVKEGGSVSDDE
-798 DEDVLYQEAVDL
+798 DEDVLYQQAVDM
-810 VTDKGTASISMIQRV
+810 VMDKGTASISMIQRM

-837 EMMESRG
+837 EMMEARG

-850 GTAKPRRVIKR
+850 GTAKPRKVIRR

>member
-1 MKKRKTSVKRE
+1 MRKRKNTIKKEKETRSVRGRGSK
-12 NKNKIVESNNKGIST
+12 SISS

-36 IAIFFL
+36 VAVFFFL
-42 LSLLSYS
+42 SLASYS
-49 ETDPGYSTIEFSR
+49 KTDPGYEVIEFSKFN
-62 YDDVKTSNLFG
+62 DVKQPDNLFG
-73 KVGAYVADFL
+73 KTGAYIASFL
-83 GLLFG
+83 GFYFG

-98 IYLSLLMYRYKKGL
+98 IYLSVLIYRYKKGL
-112 TFMMAPILG
+112 TFMMSPVLG
-121 FTYGIGVIISL
+121 FVYGMGVIISL
-132 SIISGLVGGMDFYF
+132 SIISGLIGGLDFYF
-146 TRQPAGATLG
+146 TQQPSGATLG
-156 ALGSSFILSFMG
+156 ALGSSFIMSLVG
-168 KVGGIIVFLV
+168 RVGGIIVFLV
-178 LCIAFSMLLFS
+178 VTVAFSMLLFS

-200 VLFGNIKRFFMF
+200 VLFKYIRAFFSV
-212 IKNLISGSK
+212 IKNIFASK
-221 KEYKENEDEE
+221 KKDEQEEYEEVYEDEE
-231 YIIEDEEDDGVT
+231 IDEET
-243 FRERVSLYFK
+243 
-253 DIKEKIILKKENK
+253 IKERIYAFISKIKRKLFGIESKEESSKTNALGVK
-266 DVKQASLEN
+266 DTKQPE
-275 NKSENLLDKDELEAI
+275 KLLDKDELEAI
-290 TSIKFLGSSH
+290 SSIQFISNNSEDIKREG
-300 ENDDSN
+300 N
-306 IIDVDI
+306 IIDIDV
-312 ENVKENEKEEKVEE
+312 EHEKVNAEEQPNKVEE
-326 VIEPSYEEK
+326 N
-335 VIEEKEDSIKP
+335 IEEKREEEQKENVEIRQAYEEMDEPYAENKEDIKVETGQDD
-346 IEIRKAYNN
+346 IEIRK
-355 DEKEEDDVSNIQSSI
+355 
-370 HEEKQIEHNEE
+370 
-381 IEIGKMEKTKSVFI
+381 MEKAKAVLFA
-395 TNYNIPMDI
+395 NYNIPLGI
-404 LHDSKVKV
+404 LQDTKNKVAQV
-412 DIASEEE
+412 SEKE
-419 MKAQGELLTEK
+419 MKAQGELLTDK

-463 KIASLENDLAL
+463 KIAALENDLAL
-474 SVSALSIRIIAPI
+474 SLSALSIRIIAPI

-506 IKELLRTPE
+506 IKELLKTPE
-515 FKNSSS
+515 FKNSKS
-521 PLTVALGKDVVG
+521 PLTVALGKDVIG

-560 NTMICSILYKASPD
+560 NTMICSILFKASPE

-588 SIYDGIPHLMAPV
+588 SIYEGIPHLMAPV
-601 VTDTRLASSVL
+601 VTDTRLAASVL

-635 GYNEIIKGDDEAEK
+635 GYNELIKDDETAEK

-665 VAGKEVEMSI
+665 VAGKDVEMSI

-718 QRNDSRVII
+718 QKNDSRVII

-747 TSDALRIHGAFVS
+747 TSDAIRIHGAFVS
-760 DEEVRGI
+760 DDEVRGI
-767 VEYLQEEY
+767 VEYLQAEY
-775 GEPEYNMAMVQ
+775 GKPDYNMAMVQ
-786 EVKEGGSTQDEG
+786 EVREGSSAGKEDDGETDA
-798 DEDVLYQEAVDL
+798 LYDEAVDL
-810 VTDKGTASISMIQRV
+810 VMDKGTASISMIQRV

-837 EMMESRG
+837 EMMEARG

-850 GTAKPRRVIKR
+850 GTAKPRKVIKR

>member
-1 MKKRKTSVKRE
+1 MNKRKNTVK
-12 NKNKIVESNNKGIST
+12 KNTVKQDKNDKGISS

-36 IAIFFL
+36 IAVFFM

-49 ETDPGYSTIEFSR
+49 EQDPGYSTIEFSK
-62 YDDVKTSNLFG
+62 YNDVRAENLFG
-73 KVGAYVADFL
+73 KAGAYAADFL
-83 GLLFG
+83 GLYFG

-98 IYLSLLMYRYKKGL
+98 IYISVLLYRYKKGL
-112 TFMMAPILG
+112 TFMLSPILG
-121 FTYGIGVIISL
+121 FIYGMGVIINIA
-132 SIISGLVGGMDFYF
+132 IISGLIGGMDFYF
-146 TRQPAGATLG
+146 TKQPSGATLG

-168 KVGGIIVFLV
+168 RVGGIIVFSFITV
-178 LCIAFSMLLFS
+178 AFSMLLFS
-189 ISFSDMGHGFR
+189 ISFSDMGYGFR
-200 VLFGNIKRFFMF
+200 MLFTYIKKFILF
-212 IKNLISGSK
+212 IKSLFNRENK
-221 KEYKENEDEE
+221 KEEYIEDDKEIYDEE
-231 YIIEDEEDDGVT
+231 YEEKPSLIKRITSLFKREKEEKAENIENSVT
-243 FRERVSLYFK
+243 SLQLY
-253 DIKEKIILKKENK
+253 EKQPE
-266 DVKQASLEN
+266 Q
-275 NKSENLLDKDELEAI
+275 LLDKDELEAI
-290 TSIKFLGSSH
+290 SNIKFLNSS
-300 ENDDSN
+300 EETLIEKDDN
-306 IIDVDI
+306 NYIIDI
-312 ENVKENEKEEKVEE
+312 EPEKETIHFENEIKEYVEE
-326 VIEPSYEEK
+326 ETAPVEELEEK
-335 VIEEKEDSIKP
+335 VIEYKEPLIKQAYSTDKNEVKTLEDEY
-346 IEIRKAYNN
+346 IEIREMETAKKA
-355 DEKEEDDVSNIQSSI
+355 
-370 HEEKQIEHNEE
+370 
-381 IEIGKMEKTKSVFI
+381 FI
-395 TNYNIPMDI
+395 TLYNIPLSI
-404 LHDSKVKV
+404 LKDSVNNIY
-412 DIASEEE
+412 IASAEE
-419 MKAQGELLTEK
+419 MKAQGDILTQK
-430 LLDFGISGTVRA
+430 LLDFGISGVVRA

-455 PSAGTRVS
+455 PVAGTRVS
-463 KIASLENDLAL
+463 KIASLESDLAL
-474 SVSALSIRIIAPI
+474 SMSALSIRIIAPI

-501 RQAVS
+501 RQSVS
-506 IKELLRTPE
+506 IKELLQTSE
-515 FKNSSS
+515 FKNSKS
-521 PLTVALGKDVVG
+521 PLTVALGKDVIG
-533 KPYMSDIKKMP
+533 RPYMSDIRKMP

-560 NTMICSILYKASPD
+560 NTMICSILYKSSPD

-601 VTDTRLASSVL
+601 VTDTRLAASVL

-635 GYNEIIKGDDEAEK
+635 GYNEIIKDDEQAEK

-665 VAGKEVEMSI
+665 VAGKDVEMSI

-718 QRNDSRVII
+718 QKNDSRVII

-760 DEEVRGI
+760 DDEVRAI
-767 VEYLQEEY
+767 VEYLHEQY

-786 EVKEGGSTQDEG
+786 EVRENGTAGEYE
-798 DEDVLYQEAVDL
+798 DEDVLYQQAVDA
-810 VTDKGTASISMIQRV
+810 VMDKGTASISMIQRM

-837 EMMESRG
+837 EMMEARG

-850 GTAKPRRVIKR
+850 GTAKPRKVIRR

>member
-1 MKKRKTSVKRE
+1 MKKRRNTV
-12 NKNKIVESNNKGIST
+12 NKNTVKQSKNDKGISS

-36 IAIFFL
+36 VAIFFL

-49 ETDPGYSTIEFSR
+49 EQDPGYSTIEFSK
-62 YDDVKTSNLFG
+62 YNDVRAENLFG
-73 KVGAYVADFL
+73 KAGAYVADFL
-83 GLLFG
+83 GLYFG

-98 IYLSLLMYRYKKGL
+98 IYISVLLYRYKKGL
-112 TFMMAPILG
+112 TFMLSPILG
-121 FTYGIGVIISL
+121 FIYGMGVIISL
-132 SIISGLVGGMDFYF
+132 AIISGLIGGMDFYF
-146 TRQPAGATLG
+146 TKQPAGATLG

-168 KVGGIIVFLV
+168 RVGGIIVFSFIT
-178 LCIAFSMLLFS
+178 IAFGMLLFS

-200 VLFGNIKRFFMF
+200 MLFAYIKKFVLFIKGLFN
-212 IKNLISGSK
+212 KENK
-221 KEYKENEDEE
+221 KEEENIEEDEE
-231 YIIEDEEDDGVT
+231 INDDEEYEEKPSLIERIKSLFKREKQEEKEEEAEKPVT
-243 FRERVSLYFK
+243 SLQLY
-253 DIKEKIILKKENK
+253 EKQPEK
-266 DVKQASLEN
+266 
-275 NKSENLLDKDELEAI
+275 LLDKDELEAI
-290 TSIKFLGSSH
+290 SSIKFLNSSEEH
-300 ENDDSN
+300 LAAKDDDN
-306 IIDVDI
+306 YIIDI
-312 ENVKENEKEEKVEE
+312 EPERETSHYENEIKEDIKVETSPAVIQEKVAEQHQ
-326 VIEPSYEEK
+326 EPLIKQAYSAEK
-335 VIEEKEDSIKP
+335 TEIKAAED
-346 IEIRKAYNN
+346 
-355 DEKEEDDVSNIQSSI
+355 
-370 HEEKQIEHNEE
+370 EE
-381 IEIGKMEKTKSVFI
+381 IEIREMETAKKAFFTS
-395 TNYNIPMDI
+395 YNIPLSI
-404 LHDSKVKV
+404 LKDPVNNV
-412 DIASEEE
+412 RLDSEEE
-419 MKAQGELLTEK
+419 MKAQGDILTQK
-430 LLDFGISGTVRA
+430 LLDFGISGVVRA

-455 PSAGTRVS
+455 PVAGTRVS
-463 KIASLENDLAL
+463 KIASLESDLAL
-474 SVSALSIRIIAPI
+474 SMSALSIRIIAPI

-501 RQAVS
+501 RQSVS
-506 IKELLRTPE
+506 IKELLQTSE
-515 FKNSSS
+515 FKNSKS
-521 PLTVALGKDVVG
+521 PLTVALGKDVIG
-533 KPYMSDIKKMP
+533 KPYMSDIRKMP

-560 NTMICSILYKASPD
+560 NTMICSILYKSSPD

-601 VTDTRLASSVL
+601 VTDTRLAASVL

-665 VAGKEVEMSI
+665 VAGKDVEMSI

-718 QRNDSRVII
+718 QKNDSRVIL

-760 DEEVRGI
+760 DDEVRGI
-767 VEYLQEEY
+767 VEYLHEQY

-786 EVKEGGSTQDEG
+786 EVREGNAAGSDDE
-798 DEDVLYQEAVDL
+798 DEDVLYQQAVDA
-810 VTDKGTASISMIQRV
+810 VMDKGTASISMIQRM

-837 EMMESRG
+837 EMMEARG

-850 GTAKPRRVIKR
+850 GTAKPRKVIRR

>member
-1 MKKRKTSVKRE
+1 MKKRKNAV
-12 NKNKIVESNNKGIST
+12 NKNTVNNKNDKGISS

-49 ETDPGYSTIEFSR
+49 EHDPAYSTIEFSK
-62 YDDVKTSNLFG
+62 YNDIKTENLFG
-73 KVGAYVADFL
+73 KAGAYAADFL
-83 GLLFG
+83 GLYFG

-98 IYLSLLMYRYKKGL
+98 IYISVLLYRYKKGL
-112 TFMMAPILG
+112 TFMLSPILG
-121 FTYGIGVIISL
+121 FLYGMGVIISL
-132 SIISGLVGGMDFYF
+132 AIISGLIGGMDFYF
-146 TRQPAGATLG
+146 TKQPAGATLG

-168 KVGGIIVFLV
+168 RVGGIIVFSFIT
-178 LCIAFSMLLFS
+178 IAFGMLLFS

-200 VLFGNIKRFFMF
+200 ILFMYIKRFILF
-212 IKNLISGSK
+212 IKGIFNKESK
-221 KEYKENEDEE
+221 NTESIKEEYGEELDDEE
-231 YIIEDEEDDGVT
+231 YDEYE
-243 FRERVSLYFK
+243 EKPSLM
-253 DIKEKIILKKENK
+253 EKIKSFFKSKKHEE
-266 DVKQASLEN
+266 KQSGSEKPVTSLQLYE
-275 NKSENLLDKDELEAI
+275 KQPEQLLDKDELEAI
-290 TSIKFLGSSH
+290 SNIKFLNSSEEH
-300 ENDDSN
+300 LSDKVDEGN
-306 IIDVDI
+306 IIDI
-312 ENVKENEKEEKVEE
+312 EPEREISTYENKIDENIIKEDTQAEIDKEILEEK
-326 VIEPSYEEK
+326 IEYTEPLIKQAYSAEK
-335 VIEEKEDSIKP
+335 NIEENNED
-346 IEIRKAYNN
+346 
-355 DEKEEDDVSNIQSSI
+355 
-370 HEEKQIEHNEE
+370 EE
-381 IEIGKMEKTKSVFI
+381 IEIREMETAKKAFFTS
-395 TNYNIPMDI
+395 YNIPLSI
-404 LHDSKVKV
+404 LKDPVNNVRLDS
-412 DIASEEE
+412 AEE
-419 MKAQGELLTEK
+419 MKAQGDILTQK
-430 LLDFGISGTVRA
+430 LLDFGISGVVRA

-455 PSAGTRVS
+455 PVAGTRVS
-463 KIASLENDLAL
+463 KIASLESDLAL
-474 SVSALSIRIIAPI
+474 SMSALSIRIIAPI

-501 RQAVS
+501 RQSVS
-506 IKELLRTPE
+506 IKELLQTSE
-515 FKNSSS
+515 FKNSKS
-521 PLTVALGKDVVG
+521 PLTVALGKDVIG
-533 KPYMSDIKKMP
+533 RPYMSDIRKMP

-560 NTMICSILYKASPD
+560 NTMICSILYKSSPD

-601 VTDTRLASSVL
+601 VTDTRLAASVL

-635 GYNEIIKGDDEAEK
+635 GYNEIIKDDEQAEK

-665 VAGKEVEMSI
+665 VAGKDVEMSI

-718 QRNDSRVII
+718 QKNDSRVII

-760 DEEVRGI
+760 DDEVRGI
-767 VEYLQEEY
+767 VEYLHEQY

-786 EVKEGGSTQDEG
+786 EVREGGAVSDDE
-798 DEDVLYQEAVDL
+798 DEDVLYQQAVDA
-810 VTDKGTASISMIQRV
+810 VMDKGTASISMIQRM

-837 EMMESRG
+837 EMMEARG

-850 GTAKPRRVIKR
+850 GTAKPRKVIRR

>member
-1 MKKRKTSVKRE
+1 MNKRKNTVK
-12 NKNKIVESNNKGIST
+12 KNTVKQDKNDKGISS

-36 IAIFFL
+36 IAVFFM

-49 ETDPGYSTIEFSR
+49 EQDPGYSTIEFSK
-62 YDDVKTSNLFG
+62 YNDVRAENLFG
-73 KVGAYVADFL
+73 KAGAYAADFL
-83 GLLFG
+83 GLYFG

-98 IYLSLLMYRYKKGL
+98 IYISVLLYRYKKGL
-112 TFMMAPILG
+112 TFMLSPILG
-121 FTYGIGVIISL
+121 FIYGMGVIINIA
-132 SIISGLVGGMDFYF
+132 IISGLIGGMDFYF
-146 TRQPAGATLG
+146 TKQPSGATLG

-168 KVGGIIVFLV
+168 RVGGIIVFSFITV
-178 LCIAFSMLLFS
+178 AFSMLLFS
-189 ISFSDMGHGFR
+189 ISFSDMGYGFR
-200 VLFGNIKRFFMF
+200 MLFTYIKKFILF
-212 IKNLISGSK
+212 IKSLFNRENK
-221 KEYKENEDEE
+221 KEE
-231 YIIEDEEDDGVT
+231 YIEDDKEIYDKEYEEKPSLINRITSLFKREKEEKAENIENSVT
-243 FRERVSLYFK
+243 SLQLY
-253 DIKEKIILKKENK
+253 EKQPE
-266 DVKQASLEN
+266 Q
-275 NKSENLLDKDELEAI
+275 LLDKDELEAI
-290 TSIKFLGSSH
+290 SNIKFLNSS
-300 ENDDSN
+300 EETLIEKDDN
-306 IIDVDI
+306 NYIIDI
-312 ENVKENEKEEKVEE
+312 EPEKETIHFENEIKEYVEE
-326 VIEPSYEEK
+326 ETAPVEELEEK
-335 VIEEKEDSIKP
+335 VIEYKEPLIKQAYSTDKNEVKTLEDEY
-346 IEIRKAYNN
+346 IEIREMETAKKA
-355 DEKEEDDVSNIQSSI
+355 
-370 HEEKQIEHNEE
+370 
-381 IEIGKMEKTKSVFI
+381 FI
-395 TNYNIPMDI
+395 TLYNIPLSI
-404 LHDSKVKV
+404 LKDSVNNIY
-412 DIASEEE
+412 IASAEE
-419 MKAQGELLTEK
+419 MKAQGDILTQK
-430 LLDFGISGTVRA
+430 LLDFGISGVVRA

-455 PSAGTRVS
+455 PVAGTRVS
-463 KIASLENDLAL
+463 KIASLESDLAL
-474 SVSALSIRIIAPI
+474 SMSALSIRIIAPI

-501 RQAVS
+501 RQSVS
-506 IKELLRTPE
+506 IKELLQTSE
-515 FKNSSS
+515 FKNSKS
-521 PLTVALGKDVVG
+521 PLTVALGKDVIG
-533 KPYMSDIKKMP
+533 RPYMSDIRKMP

-560 NTMICSILYKASPD
+560 NTMICSILYKSSPD

-601 VTDTRLASSVL
+601 VTDTRLAASVL

-635 GYNEIIKGDDEAEK
+635 GYNEIIKDDEQAEK

-665 VAGKEVEMSI
+665 VAGKDVEMSI

-718 QRNDSRVII
+718 QKNDSRVII

-760 DEEVRGI
+760 DDEVRAI
-767 VEYLQEEY
+767 VEYLHEQY

-786 EVKEGGSTQDEG
+786 EVRENGTAGEDE
-798 DEDVLYQEAVDL
+798 DEDVLYQQAVDA
-810 VTDKGTASISMIQRV
+810 VMDKGTASISMIQRM

-837 EMMESRG
+837 EMMEARG

-850 GTAKPRRVIKR
+850 GTSKPRKVIRR

>member
-1 MKKRKTSVKRE
+1 MNKRKNTVK
-12 NKNKIVESNNKGIST
+12 KNTVKQDKNDKGISS

-36 IAIFFL
+36 IAVFFM

-49 ETDPGYSTIEFSR
+49 EQDPGYSTIEFSK
-62 YDDVKTSNLFG
+62 YNDVRAENLFG
-73 KVGAYVADFL
+73 KAGAYAADFL
-83 GLLFG
+83 GLYFG

-98 IYLSLLMYRYKKGL
+98 IYISVLLYRYKKGL
-112 TFMMAPILG
+112 TFMLSPILG
-121 FTYGIGVIISL
+121 FIYGMGVIINIA
-132 SIISGLVGGMDFYF
+132 IISGLIGGMDFYF
-146 TRQPAGATLG
+146 TKQPSGATLG

-168 KVGGIIVFLV
+168 RVGGIIVFSFITV
-178 LCIAFSMLLFS
+178 AFSMLLFS
-189 ISFSDMGHGFR
+189 ISFSDMGYGFR
-200 VLFGNIKRFFMF
+200 MLFTYIKKFILF
-212 IKNLISGSK
+212 IKSLFNRENK
-221 KEYKENEDEE
+221 KEE
-231 YIIEDEEDDGVT
+231 YIEDDKEIYDKEYEEKPSLINRITSLFKREKEEKAENIENSVT
-243 FRERVSLYFK
+243 SLQLY
-253 DIKEKIILKKENK
+253 EKQPE
-266 DVKQASLEN
+266 Q
-275 NKSENLLDKDELEAI
+275 LLDKDELEAI
-290 TSIKFLGSSH
+290 SNIKFLNSS
-300 ENDDSN
+300 EETLIEKDDN
-306 IIDVDI
+306 NYIIDI
-312 ENVKENEKEEKVEE
+312 EPEKETIHFENEIKEYVEE
-326 VIEPSYEEK
+326 ETAPVEELEEK
-335 VIEEKEDSIKP
+335 VIEYKEPLIKQAYSTDKNEVKTLEDEY
-346 IEIRKAYNN
+346 IEIREMETAKKA
-355 DEKEEDDVSNIQSSI
+355 
-370 HEEKQIEHNEE
+370 
-381 IEIGKMEKTKSVFI
+381 FI
-395 TNYNIPMDI
+395 TLYNIPLSI
-404 LHDSKVKV
+404 LKDSVNNIY
-412 DIASEEE
+412 IASAEE
-419 MKAQGELLTEK
+419 MKAQGDILTQK
-430 LLDFGISGTVRA
+430 LLDFGISGVVRA

-455 PSAGTRVS
+455 PVAGTRVS
-463 KIASLENDLAL
+463 KIASLESDLAL
-474 SVSALSIRIIAPI
+474 SMSALSIRIIAPI

-501 RQAVS
+501 RQSVS
-506 IKELLRTPE
+506 IKELLQTSE
-515 FKNSSS
+515 FKNSKS
-521 PLTVALGKDVVG
+521 PLTVALGKDVIG
-533 KPYMSDIKKMP
+533 RPYMSDIRKMP

-560 NTMICSILYKASPD
+560 NTMICSILYKSSPD

-601 VTDTRLASSVL
+601 VTDTRLAASVL

-635 GYNEIIKGDDEAEK
+635 GYNEIIKDDEQAEK

-665 VAGKEVEMSI
+665 VAGKDVEMSI

-718 QRNDSRVII
+718 QKNDPRVII

-760 DEEVRGI
+760 DDEVRAI
-767 VEYLQEEY
+767 VEYLHEQY

-786 EVKEGGSTQDEG
+786 EVRENGTAGEDE
-798 DEDVLYQEAVDL
+798 DEDVLYQQAVDA
-810 VTDKGTASISMIQRV
+810 VMDKGTASISMIQRM

-837 EMMESRG
+837 EMMEARG

-850 GTAKPRRVIKR
+850 GTAKPRKVIRR

>member
-1 MKKRKTSVKRE
+1 MNKRKNTVK
-12 NKNKIVESNNKGIST
+12 KNTVKQDKNDKGISS

-36 IAIFFL
+36 IAVFFM

-49 ETDPGYSTIEFSR
+49 EQDPGYSTIEFSK
-62 YDDVKTSNLFG
+62 YNDVRAENLFG
-73 KVGAYVADFL
+73 KAGAYAADFL
-83 GLLFG
+83 GLYFG

-98 IYLSLLMYRYKKGL
+98 IYISVLLYRYKKGL
-112 TFMMAPILG
+112 TFMLSPILG
-121 FTYGIGVIISL
+121 FIYGMGVIINIA
-132 SIISGLVGGMDFYF
+132 IISGLIGGMDFYF
-146 TRQPAGATLG
+146 TKQPSGATLG

-168 KVGGIIVFLV
+168 RVGGIIVFSFITV
-178 LCIAFSMLLFS
+178 AFSMLLFS
-189 ISFSDMGHGFR
+189 ISFSDMGYGFR
-200 VLFGNIKRFFMF
+200 MLFTYIKKFILF
-212 IKNLISGSK
+212 IKSLFNRENK
-221 KEYKENEDEE
+221 KEEYIEDDKEIYDEE
-231 YIIEDEEDDGVT
+231 YEEKPSLIKRITSLFKREKEEKAENIENSVT
-243 FRERVSLYFK
+243 SLQLY
-253 DIKEKIILKKENK
+253 EKQPE
-266 DVKQASLEN
+266 Q
-275 NKSENLLDKDELEAI
+275 LLDKDELEAI
-290 TSIKFLGSSH
+290 SNIKFLNSS
-300 ENDDSN
+300 EETLIEKDDN
-306 IIDVDI
+306 NYIIDI
-312 ENVKENEKEEKVEE
+312 EPEKETIHFENEIKEYVEE
-326 VIEPSYEEK
+326 ETAPVEELEEK
-335 VIEEKEDSIKP
+335 VIEYKEPLIKQAYSTDKNEVKTLEDEY
-346 IEIRKAYNN
+346 IEIREMETAKKA
-355 DEKEEDDVSNIQSSI
+355 
-370 HEEKQIEHNEE
+370 
-381 IEIGKMEKTKSVFI
+381 FI
-395 TNYNIPMDI
+395 TLYNIPLSI
-404 LHDSKVKV
+404 LKDSVNNIY
-412 DIASEEE
+412 IASAEE
-419 MKAQGELLTEK
+419 MKAQGDILTQK
-430 LLDFGISGTVRA
+430 LLDFGISGVVRA

-455 PSAGTRVS
+455 PVAGTRVS
-463 KIASLENDLAL
+463 KIASLESDLAL
-474 SVSALSIRIIAPI
+474 SMSALSIRIIAPI

-501 RQAVS
+501 RQSVS
-506 IKELLRTPE
+506 IKELLQTSE
-515 FKNSSS
+515 FKNSKS
-521 PLTVALGKDVVG
+521 PLTVALGKDVIG
-533 KPYMSDIKKMP
+533 RPYMSDIRKMP

-560 NTMICSILYKASPD
+560 NTMICSILYKSSPD

-601 VTDTRLASSVL
+601 VTDTRLAASVL

-635 GYNEIIKGDDEAEK
+635 GYNEIIKDDEQAEK

-665 VAGKEVEMSI
+665 VAGKDVEMSI

-718 QRNDSRVII
+718 QKNDSRVII

-760 DEEVRGI
+760 DDEVRAI
-767 VEYLQEEY
+767 VEYLHEQY

-786 EVKEGGSTQDEG
+786 EVRENGTAGEDE
-798 DEDVLYQEAVDL
+798 DEDVLYQQAVDA
-810 VTDKGTASISMIQRV
+810 VMDKGTASIPMIQRM

-837 EMMESRG
+837 EMMEARG

-850 GTAKPRRVIKR
+850 GTAKPRKVIRR

>member
-1 MKKRKTSVKRE
+1 MKKRKNTVSKNTVKH
-12 NKNKIVESNNKGIST
+12 SNHDKGISS

-36 IAIFFL
+36 IAVFFL
-42 LSLLSYS
+42 LSLISYS
-49 ETDPGYSTIEFSR
+49 EQDPGYSTIEFSKYNDIR
-62 YDDVKTSNLFG
+62 AENLFG
-73 KVGAYVADFL
+73 KAGAYVADFL
-83 GLLFG
+83 GLYFG

-98 IYLSLLMYRYKKGL
+98 IYISVLLYRYKKGL
-112 TFMMAPILG
+112 TFMLSPILG
-121 FTYGIGVIISL
+121 FVYGMGVIISL
-132 SIISGLVGGMDFYF
+132 AIISGLIGGMDFYF
-146 TRQPAGATLG
+146 TKQPAGATLG

-168 KVGGIIVFLV
+168 RVGGIIVFSFIT
-178 LCIAFSMLLFS
+178 IAFGMLLFS

-200 VLFGNIKRFFMF
+200 MLFTYLKKFVLFIRGLFNKD
-212 IKNLISGSK
+212 
-221 KEYKENEDEE
+221 NEKEE
-231 YIIEDEEDDGVT
+231 YIEEYEEKPSLIERIKSLFKREKQEEKAESAEKPVT
-243 FRERVSLYFK
+243 TLQLY
-253 DIKEKIILKKENK
+253 EKQPEK
-266 DVKQASLEN
+266 
-275 NKSENLLDKDELEAI
+275 LLDRDELEAI
-290 TSIKFLGSSH
+290 SSIKFLNSSEEH
-300 ENDDSN
+300 LAEKDDGN
-306 IIDVDI
+306 YIIDI
-312 ENVKENEKEEKVEE
+312 EPEREIKEHIKEETLPVTVEEKIIEHQEPLIKQAYSAEKTESKVE
-326 VIEPSYEEK
+326 Y
-335 VIEEKEDSIKP
+335 
-346 IEIRKAYNN
+346 
-355 DEKEEDDVSNIQSSI
+355 
-370 HEEKQIEHNEE
+370 EE
-381 IEIGKMEKTKSVFI
+381 IEIREMETANKAFFTS
-395 TNYNIPMDI
+395 YNIPLSI
-404 LHDSKVKV
+404 LKDPVNNFRL
-412 DIASEEE
+412 DSEEE
-419 MKAQGELLTEK
+419 MKAQGDILTQK
-430 LLDFGISGTVRA
+430 LLDFGISGVVRA

-455 PSAGTRVS
+455 PVAGTRVS
-463 KIASLENDLAL
+463 KIASLESDLAL
-474 SVSALSIRIIAPI
+474 SMSALSIRIIAPI

-501 RQAVS
+501 RQSVS
-506 IKELLRTPE
+506 IKELLQTSE
-515 FKNSSS
+515 FKNSKS
-521 PLTVALGKDVVG
+521 PLTAALGKDVIG
-533 KPYMSDIKKMP
+533 RPYMSDICKMP

-560 NTMICSILYKASPD
+560 NTMICSILYKSSPD

-601 VTDTRLASSVL
+601 VTDTRLAASVL

-635 GYNEIIKGDDEAEK
+635 GYNEIIKDDEQAEK

-665 VAGKEVEMSI
+665 VAGKDVEMSI

-718 QRNDSRVII
+718 QKNDSRVII

-760 DEEVRGI
+760 DDEVRAI
-767 VEYLQEEY
+767 VEYLHEQY

-786 EVKEGGSTQDEG
+786 EVRESDTAGEDE
-798 DEDVLYQEAVDL
+798 DEDVLYQQAVDA
-810 VTDKGTASISMIQRV
+810 VMDKGTASISMIQRM

-837 EMMESRG
+837 EMMEARG

-850 GTAKPRRVIKR
+850 GTAKPRKVIRR

>member
-1 MKKRKTSVKRE
+1 MNKRKNTVK
-12 NKNKIVESNNKGIST
+12 KNTVKQDKNDKGISS

-36 IAIFFL
+36 IAVFFM

-49 ETDPGYSTIEFSR
+49 EQDPGYSTVEFSK
-62 YDDVKTSNLFG
+62 YNDVRAENLFG
-73 KVGAYVADFL
+73 KAGAYAADFL
-83 GLLFG
+83 GLYFG

-98 IYLSLLMYRYKKGL
+98 IYISVLLYRYKKGL
-112 TFMMAPILG
+112 TFMLSPILG
-121 FTYGIGVIISL
+121 FIYGMGVIINIA
-132 SIISGLVGGMDFYF
+132 IISGLIGGMDFYF
-146 TRQPAGATLG
+146 TKQPSGATLG

-168 KVGGIIVFLV
+168 RVGGIIVFSFITV
-178 LCIAFSMLLFS
+178 AFSMLLFS
-189 ISFSDMGHGFR
+189 ISFSDMGYGFR
-200 VLFGNIKRFFMF
+200 MLFTYIKKFILF
-212 IKNLISGSK
+212 IKSLFNRENK
-221 KEYKENEDEE
+221 KEE
-231 YIIEDEEDDGVT
+231 YIEDDKEIYDKEYEEKPSLINRITSLFKREKEEKAENIENSVT
-243 FRERVSLYFK
+243 SLQLY
-253 DIKEKIILKKENK
+253 EKQPE
-266 DVKQASLEN
+266 Q
-275 NKSENLLDKDELEAI
+275 LLDKDELEAI
-290 TSIKFLGSSH
+290 SNIKFLNSS
-300 ENDDSN
+300 EETLIEKDDN
-306 IIDVDI
+306 NYIIDI
-312 ENVKENEKEEKVEE
+312 EPEKETIHFENEIKEYVEE
-326 VIEPSYEEK
+326 ETAPVEELEEK
-335 VIEEKEDSIKP
+335 VIEYKEPLIKQAYSTDKNEVKTLEDEY
-346 IEIRKAYNN
+346 IEIREMETAKKA
-355 DEKEEDDVSNIQSSI
+355 
-370 HEEKQIEHNEE
+370 
-381 IEIGKMEKTKSVFI
+381 FI
-395 TNYNIPMDI
+395 TLYNIPLSI
-404 LHDSKVKV
+404 LKDSVNNIY
-412 DIASEEE
+412 IASAEE
-419 MKAQGELLTEK
+419 MKAQGDILTQK
-430 LLDFGISGTVRA
+430 LLDFGISGVVRA

-455 PSAGTRVS
+455 PVAGTRVS
-463 KIASLENDLAL
+463 KIASLESDLAL
-474 SVSALSIRIIAPI
+474 SMSALSIRIIAPI

-501 RQAVS
+501 RQSVS
-506 IKELLRTPE
+506 IKELLQTSE
-515 FKNSSS
+515 FKNSKS
-521 PLTVALGKDVVG
+521 PLTVALGKDVIG
-533 KPYMSDIKKMP
+533 RPYMSDIRKMP

-560 NTMICSILYKASPD
+560 NTMICSILYKSSPD

-601 VTDTRLASSVL
+601 VTDTRLAASVL

-635 GYNEIIKGDDEAEK
+635 GYNEIIKDDEQAEK

-665 VAGKEVEMSI
+665 VAGKDVEMSI

-718 QRNDSRVII
+718 QKNDSRVII

-760 DEEVRGI
+760 DDEVRAI
-767 VEYLQEEY
+767 VEYLHEQY

-786 EVKEGGSTQDEG
+786 EVRENGTAGEDE
-798 DEDVLYQEAVDL
+798 DEDVLYQQAVDA
-810 VTDKGTASISMIQRV
+810 VMDKGTASISMIQRM

-837 EMMESRG
+837 EMMEARG

-850 GTAKPRRVIKR
+850 GTAKPRKVIRR

>member
-1 MKKRKTSVKRE
+1 MNKRKNTVK
-12 NKNKIVESNNKGIST
+12 KNTVKQDKNDKGISS

-36 IAIFFL
+36 IAVFFM

-49 ETDPGYSTIEFSR
+49 EQDPGYSTIEFSK
-62 YDDVKTSNLFG
+62 YNDVRAENLFG
-73 KVGAYVADFL
+73 KAGAYAADFL
-83 GLLFG
+83 GLYFG

-98 IYLSLLMYRYKKGL
+98 IYISVLLYRYKKGL
-112 TFMMAPILG
+112 TFMLSPILG
-121 FTYGIGVIISL
+121 FIYGMGVIINIA
-132 SIISGLVGGMDFYF
+132 IISGLIGGMDFYF
-146 TRQPAGATLG
+146 TKQPSGATLG

-168 KVGGIIVFLV
+168 RVGGIIVFSFITV
-178 LCIAFSMLLFS
+178 AFSMLLFS
-189 ISFSDMGHGFR
+189 ISFSDMGYGFR
-200 VLFGNIKRFFMF
+200 MLFTYIKKFILF
-212 IKNLISGSK
+212 IKSLFNRENK
-221 KEYKENEDEE
+221 KEE
-231 YIIEDEEDDGVT
+231 YLEDDKEIYDKEYEEKPSLINRITSLFKREKEEKAENIENSVT
-243 FRERVSLYFK
+243 SLQLY
-253 DIKEKIILKKENK
+253 EKQPE
-266 DVKQASLEN
+266 Q
-275 NKSENLLDKDELEAI
+275 LLDKDELEAI
-290 TSIKFLGSSH
+290 SNIKFLNSS
-300 ENDDSN
+300 EETLIEKDDN
-306 IIDVDI
+306 NYIIDI
-312 ENVKENEKEEKVEE
+312 EPEKETIHFENEIKEYVEE
-326 VIEPSYEEK
+326 ETAPVEELEEK
-335 VIEEKEDSIKP
+335 VIEYKEPLIKQAYSTDKNEVKTLEDEY
-346 IEIRKAYNN
+346 IEIREMETAKKA
-355 DEKEEDDVSNIQSSI
+355 
-370 HEEKQIEHNEE
+370 
-381 IEIGKMEKTKSVFI
+381 FI
-395 TNYNIPMDI
+395 TLYNIPLSI
-404 LHDSKVKV
+404 LKDSVNNIY
-412 DIASEEE
+412 IASAEE
-419 MKAQGELLTEK
+419 MKAQGDILTQK
-430 LLDFGISGTVRA
+430 LLDFGISGVVRA

-455 PSAGTRVS
+455 PVAGTRVS
-463 KIASLENDLAL
+463 KIASLESDLAL
-474 SVSALSIRIIAPI
+474 SMSALSIRIIAPI

-501 RQAVS
+501 RQSVS
-506 IKELLRTPE
+506 IKELLQTSE
-515 FKNSSS
+515 FKNSKS
-521 PLTVALGKDVVG
+521 PLTVALGKDVIG
-533 KPYMSDIKKMP
+533 RPYMSDIRKMP

-560 NTMICSILYKASPD
+560 NTMICSILYKSSPD

-601 VTDTRLASSVL
+601 VTDTRLAASVL

-635 GYNEIIKGDDEAEK
+635 GYNEIIKDDEQAEK

-665 VAGKEVEMSI
+665 VAGKDVEMSI

-718 QRNDSRVII
+718 QKNDSRVII

-760 DEEVRGI
+760 DDEVRAI
-767 VEYLQEEY
+767 VEYLHEQY

-786 EVKEGGSTQDEG
+786 EVRENGTAGEDE
-798 DEDVLYQEAVDL
+798 DEDVLYQQAVDA
-810 VTDKGTASISMIQRV
+810 VMDKGTASISMIQRM

-837 EMMESRG
+837 EMMEARG

-850 GTAKPRRVIKR
+850 GTAKPRKVIRR

>member
-1 MKKRKTSVKRE
+1 MNKRKNTVK
-12 NKNKIVESNNKGIST
+12 KNTVKQDKNDKGISS

-36 IAIFFL
+36 IAVFFM

-49 ETDPGYSTIEFSR
+49 EQDPGYSTIEFSK
-62 YDDVKTSNLFG
+62 YNDVRAENLFG
-73 KVGAYVADFL
+73 KAGAYAADFL
-83 GLLFG
+83 GLYFG

-98 IYLSLLMYRYKKGL
+98 IYISVLLYRYKKGL
-112 TFMMAPILG
+112 TFMLSPILG
-121 FTYGIGVIISL
+121 FIYGMGVIINIA
-132 SIISGLVGGMDFYF
+132 IISGLIGGMGFYF
-146 TRQPAGATLG
+146 TKQPSGATLG

-168 KVGGIIVFLV
+168 RVGGIIVFSFITV
-178 LCIAFSMLLFS
+178 AFSMLLFS
-189 ISFSDMGHGFR
+189 ISFSDMGYGFR
-200 VLFGNIKRFFMF
+200 MLFTYIKKFILF
-212 IKNLISGSK
+212 IKSLFNRENK
-221 KEYKENEDEE
+221 KEE
-231 YIIEDEEDDGVT
+231 YIEDDKEIYDKEYEEKPSLINRITSLFKREKEEKAENIENSVT
-243 FRERVSLYFK
+243 SLQLY
-253 DIKEKIILKKENK
+253 EKQPE
-266 DVKQASLEN
+266 Q
-275 NKSENLLDKDELEAI
+275 LLDKDELEAI
-290 TSIKFLGSSH
+290 SNIKFLNSS
-300 ENDDSN
+300 EETLIEKDDN
-306 IIDVDI
+306 NYIIDI
-312 ENVKENEKEEKVEE
+312 EPEKETIHFENEIKEYVEE
-326 VIEPSYEEK
+326 ETAPVEELEEK
-335 VIEEKEDSIKP
+335 VIEYKEPLIKQAYSTDKNEVKTLEDEY
-346 IEIRKAYNN
+346 IEIREMETAKKA
-355 DEKEEDDVSNIQSSI
+355 
-370 HEEKQIEHNEE
+370 
-381 IEIGKMEKTKSVFI
+381 FI
-395 TNYNIPMDI
+395 TLYNIPLSI
-404 LHDSKVKV
+404 LKDSVNNIY
-412 DIASEEE
+412 IASAEE
-419 MKAQGELLTEK
+419 MKAQGDILTQK
-430 LLDFGISGTVRA
+430 LLDFGISGVVRA

-455 PSAGTRVS
+455 PVAGTRVS
-463 KIASLENDLAL
+463 KIASLESDLAL
-474 SVSALSIRIIAPI
+474 SMSALSIRIIAPI

-501 RQAVS
+501 RQSVS
-506 IKELLRTPE
+506 IKELLQTSE
-515 FKNSSS
+515 FKNSKS
-521 PLTVALGKDVVG
+521 PLTVALGKDVIG
-533 KPYMSDIKKMP
+533 RPYMSDIRKMP

-560 NTMICSILYKASPD
+560 NTMICSILYKSSPD

-601 VTDTRLASSVL
+601 VTDTRLAASVL

-635 GYNEIIKGDDEAEK
+635 GYNEIIKDDEQAEK

-665 VAGKEVEMSI
+665 VAGKDVEMSI

-718 QRNDSRVII
+718 QKNDSRVII

-760 DEEVRGI
+760 DDEVRAI
-767 VEYLQEEY
+767 VEYLHEQY

-786 EVKEGGSTQDEG
+786 EVRENGTAGEDE
-798 DEDVLYQEAVDL
+798 DEDVLYQQAVDA
-810 VTDKGTASISMIQRV
+810 VMDKGTASISMIQRM

-837 EMMESRG
+837 EMMEARG

-850 GTAKPRRVIKR
+850 GTAKPRKVIRR

>member
-1 MKKRKTSVKRE
+1 MRQ
-12 NKNKIVESNNKGIST
+12 NKNTIKKEKVEKSVRARTNKSLSS

-36 IAIFFL
+36 VAVFFFL
-42 LSLLSYS
+42 SLVSYS
-49 ETDPGYSTIEFSR
+49 STDPGYANIEFSR
-62 YDDVKTSNLFG
+62 FNDEKLDNLFG
-73 KVGAYVADFL
+73 KTGAYIASFL
-83 GLLFG
+83 GFYFG

-98 IYLSLLMYRYKKGL
+98 IYLSILIYRYKKGL
-112 TFMMAPILG
+112 TFMMSPVFG
-121 FTYGIGVIISL
+121 FIYGMGIIISL
-132 SIISGLVGGMDFYF
+132 SIISGLAGGIDFYF
-146 TRQPAGATLG
+146 TTQPSGATLG
-156 ALGSSFILSFMG
+156 AIGSSFIESLVG

-178 LCIAFSMLLFS
+178 AVIAFSMLLFS

-200 VLFGNIKRFFMF
+200 VLFKYIKAFIAV
-212 IKNLISGSK
+212 IKNIFSSK
-221 KEYKENEDEE
+221 KESEE
-231 YIIEDEEDDGVT
+231 YEVCEHEEIDEEDIKNKINSFFT
-243 FRERVSLYFK
+243 K
-253 DIKEKIILKKENK
+253 IKEKLFGIAKKETNTPIALSSREN
-266 DVKQASLEN
+266 KQAEQ
-275 NKSENLLDKDELEAI
+275 LLDKYELEAI
-290 TSIKFLGSSH
+290 SNIQFISNNSDEIKKEG
-300 ENDDSN
+300 N
-306 IIDVDI
+306 IIDIDI
-312 ENVKENEKEEKVEE
+312 DQEKNSETENTYEEVKEQAEEIKENKEEIIESEAKEEKIEIRQAYEEIDEPYNEKEESSEN
-326 VIEPSYEEK
+326 
-335 VIEEKEDSIKP
+335 
-346 IEIRKAYNN
+346 IEIRK
-355 DEKEEDDVSNIQSSI
+355 
-370 HEEKQIEHNEE
+370 
-381 IEIGKMEKTKSVFI
+381 MEKAKAVIFA
-395 TNYNIPMDI
+395 NYNIPLGI
-404 LHDSKVKV
+404 LQDSKNKV
-412 DIASEEE
+412 AQISEKE

-430 LLDFGISGTVRA
+430 LLDFGVSGTVRA

-463 KIASLENDLAL
+463 KIAALESDLAL
-474 SVSALSIRIIAPI
+474 SLSALSIRIIAPI

-501 RQAVS
+501 RQSVS
-506 IKELLRTPE
+506 IKELLKTPE
-515 FKNSSS
+515 FKNSKS
-521 PLTVALGKDVVG
+521 PLTVALGKDVIG

-560 NTMICSILYKASPD
+560 NTMICSILFKASPE

-588 SIYDGIPHLMAPV
+588 SIYEGIPHLMAPV
-601 VTDTRLASSVL
+601 VTDTRLAASVL

-635 GYNEIIKGDDEAEK
+635 GYNELIKDDEMAEK

-665 VAGKEVEMSI
+665 VAGKDVEMSI

-718 QRNDSRVII
+718 QKNDSRVII

-747 TSDALRIHGAFVS
+747 TSDAIRIHGAFVS
-760 DEEVRGI
+760 DDEVRGI
-767 VEYLQEEY
+767 VEYLQAEY
-775 GEPEYNMAMVQ
+775 GKPEYNMAMVQ
-786 EVKEGGSTQDEG
+786 EVKEGGSAGKEDDEET
-798 DEDVLYQEAVDL
+798 DALYNDAVDL
-810 VTDKGTASISMIQRV
+810 VMDKGTASISMIQRV

-837 EMMESRG
+837 ETMEARG

-850 GTAKPRRVIKR
+850 GTAKPRKVIRR

>member
-1 MKKRKTSVKRE
+1 MNKRKNTVK
-12 NKNKIVESNNKGIST
+12 KNTVKQDKNDKGISS

-36 IAIFFL
+36 IAVFFM

-49 ETDPGYSTIEFSR
+49 EQDPGYSTIEFSK
-62 YDDVKTSNLFG
+62 YNDVRAENLFG
-73 KVGAYVADFL
+73 KVGAYAADFL
-83 GLLFG
+83 GLYFG

-98 IYLSLLMYRYKKGL
+98 IYISVLLYRYKKGL
-112 TFMMAPILG
+112 TFMLSPILG
-121 FTYGIGVIISL
+121 FIYGMGVIINIA
-132 SIISGLVGGMDFYF
+132 IISGLIGGMDFYF
-146 TRQPAGATLG
+146 TKQPSGATLG

-168 KVGGIIVFLV
+168 RVGGIIVFSFITV
-178 LCIAFSMLLFS
+178 AFSMLLFS
-189 ISFSDMGHGFR
+189 ISFSDMGYGFR
-200 VLFGNIKRFFMF
+200 MLFTYIKKFILF
-212 IKNLISGSK
+212 IKSLFNRENK
-221 KEYKENEDEE
+221 KEEYIEDDKEIYDEE
-231 YIIEDEEDDGVT
+231 YEEKPSLIKRITSLFKREKEEKAENIEKPVT
-243 FRERVSLYFK
+243 SLQLY
-253 DIKEKIILKKENK
+253 EKQPE
-266 DVKQASLEN
+266 Q
-275 NKSENLLDKDELEAI
+275 LLDKDELEAI
-290 TSIKFLGSSH
+290 SNIKFLNSS
-300 ENDDSN
+300 EETLIEKDDN
-306 IIDVDI
+306 NYIIDI
-312 ENVKENEKEEKVEE
+312 EPEKETIHFENEIKEYVEE
-326 VIEPSYEEK
+326 ETAPVEELEEK
-335 VIEEKEDSIKP
+335 VIEYKEPLIKQAYSTDKNEVKTLEDEY
-346 IEIRKAYNN
+346 IEIREMETAKKA
-355 DEKEEDDVSNIQSSI
+355 
-370 HEEKQIEHNEE
+370 
-381 IEIGKMEKTKSVFI
+381 FI
-395 TNYNIPMDI
+395 TLYNIPLSI
-404 LHDSKVKV
+404 LKDPVNNIY
-412 DIASEEE
+412 IASAEE
-419 MKAQGELLTEK
+419 MKAQGDILTQK
-430 LLDFGISGTVRA
+430 LLDFGISGVVRA

-455 PSAGTRVS
+455 PVAGTRVS
-463 KIASLENDLAL
+463 KIASLESDLAL
-474 SVSALSIRIIAPI
+474 SMSALSIRIIAPI

-501 RQAVS
+501 RQSVS
-506 IKELLRTPE
+506 IKELLQTSE
-515 FKNSSS
+515 FKNSKS
-521 PLTVALGKDVVG
+521 PLTVALGKDVIG
-533 KPYMSDIKKMP
+533 RPYMSDIRKMP

-560 NTMICSILYKASPD
+560 NTMICSILYKSSPD

-601 VTDTRLASSVL
+601 VTDTRLAASVL

-635 GYNEIIKGDDEAEK
+635 GYNEIIKDDEQAEK

-665 VAGKEVEMSI
+665 VAGKDVEMSI

-718 QRNDSRVII
+718 QKNDSRVII

-760 DEEVRGI
+760 DDEVRAI
-767 VEYLQEEY
+767 VEYLHEQY

-786 EVKEGGSTQDEG
+786 EVRENGTAGEDE
-798 DEDVLYQEAVDL
+798 DEDVLYQQAVDA
-810 VTDKGTASISMIQRV
+810 VMDKGTASISMIQRM

-837 EMMESRG
+837 EMMEARG

-850 GTAKPRRVIKR
+850 GTAKPRKVIRR

>member
-1 MKKRKTSVKRE
+1 MNKRKNTVK
-12 NKNKIVESNNKGIST
+12 KNTVKQDKNDKGISS

-36 IAIFFL
+36 IAVFFI

-49 ETDPGYSTIEFSR
+49 EQDPGYSTIEFSK
-62 YDDVKTSNLFG
+62 YNDVRAENLFG
-73 KVGAYVADFL
+73 KAGAYAADFL
-83 GLLFG
+83 GLYFG

-98 IYLSLLMYRYKKGL
+98 IYISVLLYRYKKGL
-112 TFMMAPILG
+112 TFMLSPILG
-121 FTYGIGVIISL
+121 FIYGMGVIINIA
-132 SIISGLVGGMDFYF
+132 IISGLIGGMDFYF
-146 TRQPAGATLG
+146 TKQPSGATLG

-168 KVGGIIVFLV
+168 RVGGIIVFSFITV
-178 LCIAFSMLLFS
+178 AFSMLLFS
-189 ISFSDMGHGFR
+189 ISFSDMGYGFR
-200 VLFGNIKRFFMF
+200 MLFTYIKKFILF
-212 IKNLISGSK
+212 IKSLFNRENK
-221 KEYKENEDEE
+221 KEE
-231 YIIEDEEDDGVT
+231 YIEDDKEIYDKEYEEKPSLINRITSLFKREKEEKAENIENSVT
-243 FRERVSLYFK
+243 SLQLY
-253 DIKEKIILKKENK
+253 EKQPE
-266 DVKQASLEN
+266 Q
-275 NKSENLLDKDELEAI
+275 LLDKDELEAI
-290 TSIKFLGSSH
+290 SNIKFLNSS
-300 ENDDSN
+300 EETLIEKDDN
-306 IIDVDI
+306 NYIIDI
-312 ENVKENEKEEKVEE
+312 EPEKETIHFENEIKEYVEE
-326 VIEPSYEEK
+326 ETAPVEELEEK
-335 VIEEKEDSIKP
+335 VIEYKEPLIKQAYSTDKNEVKTLEDEY
-346 IEIRKAYNN
+346 IEIREMETAKKA
-355 DEKEEDDVSNIQSSI
+355 
-370 HEEKQIEHNEE
+370 
-381 IEIGKMEKTKSVFI
+381 FI
-395 TNYNIPMDI
+395 TLYNIPLSI
-404 LHDSKVKV
+404 LKDSVNNIY
-412 DIASEEE
+412 IASAEE
-419 MKAQGELLTEK
+419 MKAQGDILTQK
-430 LLDFGISGTVRA
+430 LLDFGISGVVRA

-455 PSAGTRVS
+455 PVAGTRVS
-463 KIASLENDLAL
+463 KIASLESDLAL
-474 SVSALSIRIIAPI
+474 SMSALSIRIIAPI

-501 RQAVS
+501 RQSVS
-506 IKELLRTPE
+506 IKELLQTSE
-515 FKNSSS
+515 FKNSKS
-521 PLTVALGKDVVG
+521 PLTVALGKDVIG
-533 KPYMSDIKKMP
+533 RPYMSDIRKMP

-560 NTMICSILYKASPD
+560 NTMICSILYKSSPD

-601 VTDTRLASSVL
+601 VTDTRLAASVL

-635 GYNEIIKGDDEAEK
+635 GYNEIIKDDEQAEK

-665 VAGKEVEMSI
+665 VAGKDVEMSI

-718 QRNDSRVII
+718 QKNDSRVII

-760 DEEVRGI
+760 DDEVRAI
-767 VEYLQEEY
+767 VEYLHEQY

-786 EVKEGGSTQDEG
+786 EVRENGTAGEDE
-798 DEDVLYQEAVDL
+798 DEDVLYQQAVDA
-810 VTDKGTASISMIQRV
+810 VMDKGTASISMIQRM

-837 EMMESRG
+837 EMMEARG

-850 GTAKPRRVIKR
+850 GTAKPRKVIRR